1 MNKVTSYLKN
11 LGKSISYATVD
22 VASKKLIPEVR
33 DFTDTNQEIF
43 KAVYATVG
51 HSKKSMNY
59 GKKLATDSQIYKDIN
74 KGIKNALDDI
84 KTGNFYNKARED
96 AAFDAVAE
104 SMFGGFDDI
113 DMDFNFN
120 DDFDD
125 GSLDNF
131 QDNTPKEVSVTKGDM
146 IVADSVS
153 KSTNLSAQLISKTVA
168 NTSNTL
174 VKTQLATT
182 NMMMAQN
189 VELMAGLRTSIVGMH
204 ESINSIL
211 RFAQNEITTQINN
224 ESKYFETT
232 TSIMQ
237 ENNAILKEML
247 EMQRNMYKA
256 QDQSKSDDI
265 FGKVFSGGTLD
276 IKEYFKAIGKNIKN
290 LDKTGIGSM
299 LTTDMGSGTMLSQM
313 MSNPLGFVM
322 TSIVEKFIPMN
333 VAKSIATFSKTLGN
347 VFPAMIAKLNDWKN
361 NKGGIFGLLG
371 DIFGLEIDTKR
382 KIDTG
387 NYKKDAVPFDGI
399 TRKAIVDVIPEH
411 LSRIEAIL
419 SGGKSQR
426 VYDYHTGKWIS
437 AKDIE
442 KKQKEEYDYLL
453 RDSLSDLSSELREFM
468 DTMKYDSKKK
478 ESVNEDLIKMMKYV
492 FEQKSGAFNPNE
504 IKKNIK
510 NYKFN
515 NTDDMSAIL
524 DMISK
529 MPTYKIASVSKN
541 AIENQKRYAD
551 FLKNAESQGDSI
563 YRKLH
568 DGSYDDYDIEA
579 IVNLFA
585 GGGKQNK
592 SSKSSSKSN
601 YKYNK
606 NSNDLFEKASR
617 NARDKASKE
626 MEDDFSGFG
635 TAYKKNSK
643 WQKAMDQIPGDSFI
657 EKFKNAN
664 DMQSRFVL
672 IMGSLN
678 DIAQK
683 PAAMLTGLIGK
694 ADQAIYNLL
703 FKAETDEVGA
713 NGKRIKGLV
722 DAMTEKMTKKWE
734 EMIQTLNDKVIE
746 PLAKKYGLD
755 EKLDKFKTRAKE
767 GLLGKVQKDEE
778 GRVIKNEYGFAK
790 RSKGL
795 LTPTMYALQKDFRGI
810 TGYTKDSIIDVLSPL
825 INDPTI
831 ADFRSSMMDK
841 RYQKT
846 TKKEIEKLQDIINN
860 LTPEEKAKLGNDRI
874 KLLKKLGIKGLARGG
889 KVTKAG
895 LIAVSE
901 GEEVT
906 VKNKDSRKIRQ
917 NQIGESNRTLAAI
930 YDALLN
936 PNADMSQ
943 HQAQFG
949 IPGFAEGGTAEGKN
963 PIDELDDIL
972 KGLDDGTKKYY
983 KNQDNISRNRRSGGP
998 ISMIVDYIK
1007 KVFNLNQDPKKE
1019 KSELNKTMTDILS
1032 QMEGKGPDIAS
1043 KAVIGGGIGLLFGA
1057 PLIGAGIG
1065 AAISLT
1071 KNSNT
1076 VQKLLFGEVD
1086 EETGEVKEGLI
1097 SKKIQDTF
1105 KEHTKD
1111 LGKYA
1116 VTGAASSLLLP
1127 FGPLTGAAIGAGIG
1141 LLKNSSTM
1149 NKLIFGEEIINSD
1162 GSKSRDNNG
1171 LLTPDRIKKIKDYFP
1186 RASVGAIAGLA
1197 LGPFGLLGNA
1207 AIGAGVGMLTGT
1219 EDFKDLIFGE
1229 KDSSGDRFGGIKGAL
1244 NEHFVQPLRDFGTNF
1259 KDDFFGFIKESM
1271 IDPLNRAITPIA
1283 SEISFQTR
1291 RVVFGIPKM
1300 FAKLGKDYIATPLMD
1315 LLGDRVADPLAR
1327 LTRGFFGG
1335 IFNRAKGLI
1344 SLPFRAIG
1352 GIGDHL
1358 RKKQIRQGRDEAG
1371 NAKSR
1376 LQFAKTRKMGQYDYR
1391 KFDETL
1397 AENSDN
1403 QDFLEEVTAR
1413 TGMLAY
1419 GAEHFEK
1426 EVKNAGKELS
1436 KVLSKYYKLG
1446 WFSKD
1451 KAGYNRIKR
1460 YIKDNDIESAIQELS
1475 NIQKSRP
1482 TGGKLDDKEAESA
1495 INQFTAANEKY
1506 QIAKQARDKFGN
1518 INKEDNEAWMEQQFG
1533 KNWRKMDAKRL
1544 FKYSSRELSDLTKQ
1558 TQLSKADL
1566 FKDPT
1571 KLVTRGDELINNT
1584 LGEIKD
1590 ILDKI
1595 QRGEWMDSKSSKE
1608 YQEGIKIGTEKA
1620 TNLRNAKKIKIK
1632 ENLTDKNISVDD
1644 DTVNKLYT
1652 NEDIFNLV
1660 MFAAGKGFVY
1670 DIDTIKNLCEMDLDK
1685 DDIQILKSMPHLGK
1699 LPKEVLD
1706 KYLSNFRN
1714 DHGTFFKNGFFG
1726 TKKFKMKNL
1735 KLINDALEKGVNI
1748 ESIDDARMIT
1758 SGGLHANKYDHQNR
1772 NNYFQEL
1779 NRLGLVGKVI
1789 EINGEMQKLTKK
1801 MILKD
1806 LTYDQLDQI
1815 ISKEGGNTPFKEKT
1829 SVRSG
1834 IYNNTGGLRKVTGT
1848 IGKGLGLGAAGL
1860 LASPILLP
1868 LGAIGALGAG
1878 AIGIGK
1884 GVNFLG
1890 KNIRDIKEFGIKDYF
1905 RDKALKRNTSDLYNG
1920 ESLSSNDENVQFR
1933 STDYGIKKYVKVQGE
1948 WQLDVAD
1955 SETKETLNAEKEAKE
1970 QKHTFLSSITS
1981 MKDGILGIFNRNKE
1995 KDEEEEKEP
2004 WYKKLFNFDLG
2015 DSKLGKGLKFGGI
2028 LLGGMTA
2035 IGAIKN
2041 LWDNRTPGGLVDRIG
2056 TSVGNFVGDK
2066 VNIVKNWFASEGEFE
2081 GKGFKEFLSNLI
2093 TGAISN
2099 IGGALEWA
2107 IGDLL
2112 PLAAK
2117 SAMEA
2122 LPSILKGLFDGL
2134 ASALGNVFDMVMNRK
2149 DEADLSKSKNKTV
2162 IKLSETDKKNG
2173 SSSNYSIFSKGS
2185 SPSNLYT
2192 SFKTDIMNGGT
2203 YSSNN
2208 SSSSN
2213 TSTTDSHTTNKS
2225 SNTNDS
2231 SKTNASSTSTKD
2243 SNTNNK
2249 SSSNNKA
2256 NEALN
2261 KYSPT
2266 KTRYDNTSNIS
2277 EALYYKDKNGKFVE
2291 ITDSNYSNINPEDY
2305 PTIYMKTKDNRMLS
2319 ATYDTAEDGYVLDP
2333 GQEGYEES
2341 DVVTFGDMI
2350 TRKLKKSFLFGNTM
2364 LSNVDSMIYK
2374 GSGKLIKNTIGKI
2387 PLPGAKIAANVVG
2400 GGLNLVGNVSSLGAN
2415 TAAKLGKNFTSTLLK
2430 SGSKAAKNVLKQNTK
2445 DVLQPISDK
2454 IKERRKSKNV
2464 AKDVVSNATKGK
2476 DVAEEVASKTAKEAS
2491 ENTAKKTATET
2502 TKDALGKNKNGVIKK
2517 ILSGKFTMDDFLD
2530 IVAQLIDWIM
2540 ANVGKI
2546 KNAFSKAK
2554 SSSIKGLGSK
2564 FVKMF
2569 KNKFTKVSIK
2579 TLMSSASKKLVA
2591 WISTVGA
2598 ALAIDAGYSFVRGMN
2613 QADGI
2618 IGIRNT
2624 DTGQKAIAG
2633 LANTI
2638 SSTLTFG
2645 IVPYGDIASW
2655 LLELFGYDMEKI
2667 EASRAEAELARQQW
2681 NTENDQNLS
2690 LEEFLN
2696 KDTAF
2701 SRYFDPLTG
2710 SVNSLF
2716 GGAVEGVIDIG
2727 GGIVGGLKDT
2737 TVGIGS
2743 GIGKLFK
2750 GDIIGAGK
2758 DVLGGLGSGLKSV
2771 GGGLINA
2778 GKSVIGGV
2786 VDAGK
2791 GLITAGKNAAS
2802 DFISW
2807 LNPFDNDKKEEK
2819 KASKNK
2825 EVDKYKSASDSGTF
2839 KGLQTSISSV
2849 KDSINNSVKTA
2860 SNFASAGMTTNTAT
2874 AGTLSVAEQQAN
2886 QFDILSQNLDSA
2898 YTITDMQLGKIY
2910 GFTDSSGNFI
2920 PLSQGI
2926 EQFKNK
2932 QAKGEVTFADV
2943 LSTASSSMLQL
2954 QNSMSTT
2961 STTQTRKSS
2970 GLFGSIAN
2978 TIGSVFSSFAGSGS
2992 GKDKGFISQVDPQ
3005 YRNIKFNKSGDSELQ
3020 TLGDSGCAPATA
3032 ANVLNFYAGRGRDEM
3047 TSAADAALR
3056 YKENNGGVTPD
3067 YFENYLGSKG
3077 IGTYSTFNKNEML
3090 SGINSGQPTILL
3102 GADPTNKSNT
3112 PYGSR
3117 SSHYVLATGTDGKGN
3132 AIVQDPE
3139 SRKPNALYPI
3149 KDLLNQSQ
3157 LGMITGRGS
3166 GKVNVS
3172 RLKSKLGKLGFGKGT
3187 ENQDLASWSELT
3199 DEQIDAFIK
3208 KKRKDSP
3215 FTGAAINKAAKA
3227 SGLDPRYILAHAA
3240 VESAWG
3246 TSNYGAKHHNY
3257 FGIGAFDSNPDNAIN
3272 YGNSGMEAGLVN
3284 GAVWIRENYYDKGQT
3299 TIYKMRYNG
3308 GKHEYCTSNTW
3319 VNSIANIMD
3328 QMPKNTN
3335 AVMHTPDGNIQI
3347 GDGSESSAN
3356 TLASMFAALPTA
3368 YFGEGLM
3375 SLFGLSSSS
3384 STSTG
3389 SSNNVNVGPGVEG
3402 AAKQMEVWAN
3412 DPNVG
3417 YDQKYRW
3424 GEKGDYDCSGA
3435 VITAYEKAGIP
3446 VKSKGG
3452 ASYTGNMLNAF
3463 KKTGFTDITSQ
3474 VNLQT
3479 GDGLVRGDV
3488 LLNPGRHT
3496 AMYIGNGQEAEASI
3510 NEHGT
3515 TTGGQPGDQT
3525 EKEFLVRSYRN
3536 YPWNNVLR
3544 YSGSGSGKNKNVR
3557 FLSGRGTGNIANS
3570 TLLNNNYS
3578 RNNISLQQSR
3588 GINIRT
3594 SSLPSLSRSTVT
3606 TTGTNGYSNYGTSS
3620 SVSSTDKLLSIIIEV
3635 LQVIANNSEKL
3646 SEIVSLLSKALD
3658 LNLTDND
3665 ISGLSSNN
3673 AQIKNK
3679 IANALKVQGSANGLG
3694 DSIMN
3699 ASTES
3704 LATAMYSIARA

>member
-113 DMDFNFN
+113 DMDFNFD

-125 GSLDNF
+125 GSLDSF
-131 QDNTPKEVSVTKGDM
+131 QDSIPKEVSVTKGDM

-189 VELMAGLRTSIVGMH
+189 VELMAGLRTSIAGMH

-247 EMQRNMYKA
+247 EMQRNMYKV

-347 VFPAMIAKLNDWKN
+347 IFPAMIAKLNDWKN

-382 KIDTG
+382 KLDTG

-504 IKKNIK
+504 IKNNIK

-643 WQKAMDQIPGDSFI
+643 WQKAMEQIPGDSFI
-657 EKFKNAN
+657 EKFKNTN
-664 DMQSRFVL
+664 DMQSRVAL
-672 IMGSLN
+672 IMGSLY

-734 EMIQTLNDKVIE
+734 EMTQILNDKIIE
-746 PLAKKYGLD
+746 PLAKKYDLED
-755 EKLDKFKTRAKE
+755 KLNNFKTRAKE
-767 GLLGKVQKDEE
+767 GLLGKVQKDEND
-778 GRVIKNEYGFAK
+778 RVIKNEYGFAK
-790 RSKGL
+790 RSNGL

-1086 EETGEVKEGLI
+1086 EETGEVKKGLI

-1197 LGPFGLLGNA
+1197 LGPFGILGNA
-1207 AIGAGVGMLTGT
+1207 AIGAGIGMLTGT

-1229 KDSSGDRFGGIKGAL
+1229 KDSSDDRFGGIKGAL
-1244 NEHFVQPLRDFGTNF
+1244 DEHFVQPLKDFGTNF
-1259 KDDFFGFIKESM
+1259 KDDFFGFVKESM

-1315 LLGDRVADPLAR
+1315 LLGDRVVDPLAR

-1376 LQFAKTRKMGQYDYR
+1376 IQFAKTRKMGQYDYR

-1451 KAGYNRIKR
+1451 RAGYNRIKR

-1758 SGGLHANKYDHQNR
+1758 SGGLHADKYDHQNR

-1801 MILKD
+1801 LILKD

-1834 IYNNTGGLRKVTGT
+1834 IYNNTRGLRKVTSN

-1878 AIGIGK
+1878 AVGIGK

-2056 TSVGNFVGDK
+2056 SAVGDFVGPYVTK
-2066 VNIVKNWFASEGEFE
+2066 VQDWFTSSGEYE
-2081 GKGFKEFLSNLI
+2081 GKGLPAFMEEHVYPNLF
-2093 TGAISN
+2093 TGFNVIFQKV
-2099 IGGALEWA
+2099 
-2107 IGDLL
+2107 L
-2112 PLAAK
+2112 PA
-2117 SAMEA
+2117 
-2122 LPSILKGLFDGL
+2122 
-2134 ASALGNVFDMVMNRK
+2134 
-2149 DEADLSKSKNKTV
+2149 
-2162 IKLSETDKKNG
+2162 
-2173 SSSNYSIFSKGS
+2173 
-2185 SPSNLYT
+2185 
-2192 SFKTDIMNGGT
+2192 
-2203 YSSNN
+2203 
-2208 SSSSN
+2208 
-2213 TSTTDSHTTNKS
+2213 
-2225 SNTNDS
+2225 
-2231 SKTNASSTSTKD
+2231 
-2243 SNTNNK
+2243 
-2249 SSSNNKA
+2249 
-2256 NEALN
+2256 
-2261 KYSPT
+2261 
-2266 KTRYDNTSNIS
+2266 
-2277 EALYYKDKNGKFVE
+2277 
-2291 ITDSNYSNINPEDY
+2291 
-2305 PTIYMKTKDNRMLS
+2305 
-2319 ATYDTAEDGYVLDP
+2319 
-2333 GQEGYEES
+2333 
-2341 DVVTFGDMI
+2341 
-2350 TRKLKKSFLFGNTM
+2350 
-2364 LSNVDSMIYK
+2364 
-2374 GSGKLIKNTIGKI
+2374 
-2387 PLPGAKIAANVVG
+2387 
-2400 GGLNLVGNVSSLGAN
+2400 
-2415 TAAKLGKNFTSTLLK
+2415 LLK
-2430 SGSKAAKNVLKQNTK
+2430 SFIISLPTIIKA
-2445 DVLQPISDK
+2445 
-2454 IKERRKSKNV
+2454 
-2464 AKDVVSNATKGK
+2464 
-2476 DVAEEVASKTAKEAS
+2476 
-2491 ENTAKKTATET
+2491 
-2502 TKDALGKNKNGVIKK
+2502 
-2517 ILSGKFTMDDFLD
+2517 
-2530 IVAQLIDWIM
+2530 
-2540 ANVGKI
+2540 
-2546 KNAFSKAK
+2546 
-2554 SSSIKGLGSK
+2554 
-2564 FVKMF
+2564 
-2569 KNKFTKVSIK
+2569 
-2579 TLMSSASKKLVA
+2579 
-2591 WISTVGA
+2591 
-2598 ALAIDAGYSFVRGMN
+2598 
-2613 QADGI
+2613 GI
-2618 IGIRNT
+2618 
-2624 DTGQKAIAG
+2624 
-2633 LANTI
+2633 
-2638 SSTLTFG
+2638 
-2645 IVPYGDIASW
+2645 
-2655 LLELFGYDMEKI
+2655 
-2667 EASRAEAELARQQW
+2667 
-2681 NTENDQNLS
+2681 
-2690 LEEFLN
+2690 
-2696 KDTAF
+2696 
-2701 SRYFDPLTG
+2701 
-2710 SVNSLF
+2710 
-2716 GGAVEGVIDIG
+2716 
-2727 GGIVGGLKDT
+2727 
-2737 TVGIGS
+2737 S
-2743 GIGKLFK
+2743 GIGKLITDALGWGRDDSHDNDNKINSDSIKIGDQSASSLTNSATSGSGSGSASWISKIMSDAETVANDMIGTANAANSGTTYKSSTLIGTNTKTSTETTTGSTSNSNVPSMNVPSNNTGNTSNTSNNVANEVLLNKSQQQTSTNSNSGQMTQDQQAMLSEPMTFGDGLQMYKKDSKGNLVPMTGQDYFDAQGQIQEFYTETGIKYTYDPETGRYVSEKGDTYTDIDDGFISRMGSVFGRSLATGKTMGIMRLGKGLSSKFGNTILGKVVKGGLNIMDTAISHIPFIKTPYKMGKAGFK
-2750 GDIIGAGK
+2750 GLSSITSGISKMGVSGNTYIDYTAKALKEGYKPSEIMKDIGSDIVGNVKNSKLGQTASSIKNSKATKVITNVAKNAKDTVLNSNTGK
-2758 DVLGGLGSGLKSV
+2758 KITELTSKASKASKSTINFITDWLKDGLNYILNNNTIFSKIKEGLKKSGKKSSEKAAKKVVKEMIEKLISKFSQNIV
-2771 GGGLINA
+2771 GKLTKNVITKLTAAIGSAGIITAVFSIVDFTVGYDQAESILGIEEVSFVQRLLAGLINIITNELFFGLVDAKTIVDWCVDIIFPFFDIDIEGFKKQRAEAEANTKKYNQKEGTNISTEERLKQDKWTWKVTKAWDGATKAVGGAVSSAGDWAAEHLDPFGWFDSKNEKKKKKEAAKFKSAKSTMNAAPGIISESFSAIKDA
-2778 GKSVIGGV
+2778 GKS
-2786 VDAGK
+2786 
-2791 GLITAGKNAAS
+2791 
-2802 DFISW
+2802 ISE
-2807 LNPFDNDKKEEK
+2807 NVMKQTGSND
-2819 KASKNK
+2819 S
-2825 EVDKYKSASDSGTF
+2825 
-2839 KGLQTSISSV
+2839 
-2849 KDSINNSVKTA
+2849 
-2860 SNFASAGMTTNTAT
+2860 TTTENTAL
-2874 AGTLSVAEQQAN
+2874 AGTMNIAEQQLN
-2886 QFDILSQNLDSA
+2886 QFDVLSQNLDSA
-2898 YTITDMQLGKIY
+2898 YTITDLQLGKIY
-2910 GFTDSSGNFI
+2910 GFTDSQGNPI
-2920 PLSQGI
+2920 SLSQGI
-2926 EQFKNK
+2926 ENYNSKST
-2932 QAKGEVTFADV
+2932 KGLTTFADV
-2943 LSTASSSMLQL
+2943 LNTISG
-2954 QNSMSTT
+2954 SMSNMVTT
-2961 STTQTRKSS
+2961 LGTTTRQQTKQSS

-2978 TIGSVFSSFAGSGS
+2978 TIGSVFSSFTGSGS

-3172 RLKSKLGKLGFGKGT
+3172 RLRSKLGKLGFGKGT

-3389 SSNNVNVGPGVEG
+3389 SSSNVNVGPGVEG

-3452 ASYTGNMLNAF
+3452 ASYTGNMLGAF
-3463 KKTGFTDITSQ
+3463 KKTGFTDITNR

-3479 GDGLVRGDV
+3479 GDGLIRGDV

-3606 TTGTNGYSNYGTSS
+3606 TTGTNGYSNYDTSS

>member
-113 DMDFNFN
+113 DMDFNFD

-131 QDNTPKEVSVTKGDM
+131 QDSIPKEVSVTKGDM

-189 VELMAGLRTSIVGMH
+189 VELMAGLRTSIAGMH

-256 QDQSKSDDI
+256 QDQNKSDDI

-276 IKEYFKAIGKNIKN
+276 VKEYFKAIGKNIKN

-347 VFPAMIAKLNDWKN
+347 IFPAMIAKLNDWKN

-453 RDSLSDLSSELREFM
+453 RDSLNDLSSELREFM

-551 FLKNAESQGDSI
+551 FLKDAELQGDSI

-585 GGGKQNK
+585 GGRKQNK

-643 WQKAMDQIPGDSFI
+643 WQKAMEQIPGDSFI
-657 EKFKNAN
+657 EKFKNTN
-664 DMQSRFVL
+664 DMQSRVAL
-672 IMGSLN
+672 IMGSLY

-734 EMIQTLNDKVIE
+734 EMTQILNDKIIE
-746 PLAKKYGLD
+746 PLAKKYDLED
-755 EKLDKFKTRAKE
+755 KLNNFKTRAKE
-767 GLLGKVQKDEE
+767 GLLGKVQKDEND
-778 GRVIKNEYGFAK
+778 RVIKNEYGFAK
-790 RSKGL
+790 RSNGL

-1086 EETGEVKEGLI
+1086 EETGEVKKGLI

-1207 AIGAGVGMLTGT
+1207 AIGAGIGMLTGT

-1244 NEHFVQPLRDFGTNF
+1244 NEHFVQPLEDFGTNF
-1259 KDDFFGFIKESM
+1259 KDDFFGFVKESM

-1315 LLGDRVADPLAR
+1315 LLGDRVVDPLAR

-1482 TGGKLDDKEAESA
+1482 TGGKLDDKESESA

-1758 SGGLHANKYDHQNR
+1758 SGGLHADKYDHQNR

-1789 EINGEMQKLTKK
+1789 EINGEMQKLTKE
-1801 MILKD
+1801 MILSNKG
-1806 LTYDQLDQI
+1806 LSYDQLDQI

-1829 SVRSG
+1829 SIKSA
-1834 IYNNTGGLRKVTGT
+1834 IYNNTGSLRKVTGT

-1878 AIGIGK
+1878 AVGIGK

-1890 KNIRDIKEFGIKDYF
+1890 KNIGDIKNLGIKGF
-1905 RDKALKRNTSDLYNG
+1905 INDKIIKHKSDDIYNSETLGASDNGKYRYESGEYGTKR
-1920 ESLSSNDENVQFR
+1920 
-1933 STDYGIKKYVKVQGE
+1933 YVKIKGE
-1948 WQLDVAD
+1948 WQLDTSD
-1955 SETKETLNAEKEAKE
+1955 SETQETLKREEESQKEKKS
-1970 QKHTFLSSITS
+1970 FFSSINS
-1981 MKDGILGIFNRNKE
+1981 MKDGILGLFNRNKE

-2056 TSVGNFVGDK
+2056 SAVGDFVGPYVTK
-2066 VNIVKNWFASEGEFE
+2066 VQDWFTSSGEYE
-2081 GKGFKEFLSNLI
+2081 GKGLPAFMEEHVYPNLFTGFNVIFQKVLPALLKSFIISLPTIIKAGISGIGKLI
-2093 TGAISN
+2093 TDALGWGRDDSHDNDNKIDSN
-2099 IGGALEWA
+2099 SIK
-2107 IGDLL
+2107 IGDQ
-2112 PLAAK
+2112 
-2117 SAMEA
+2117 SA
-2122 LPSILKGLFDGL
+2122 SSL
-2134 ASALGNVFDMVMNRK
+2134 ASSATSGGSGTSTWISKIMSDAETVANDMIGTANAVNTGTIYKSSTLIGTNTKTNIETTTGSTSNSNVPSMN
-2149 DEADLSKSKNKTV
+2149 V
-2162 IKLSETDKKNG
+2162 P
-2173 SSSNYSIFSKGS
+2173 F
-2185 SPSNLYT
+2185 
-2192 SFKTDIMNGGT
+2192 
-2203 YSSNN
+2203 NN
-2208 SSSSN
+2208 TGN
-2213 TSTTDSHTTNKS
+2213 TSTTSNNAANEVLLNKS
-2225 SNTNDS
+2225 QQQ
-2231 SKTNASSTSTKD
+2231 TSTN
-2243 SNTNNK
+2243 SNSRQMTQDQQ
-2249 SSSNNKA
+2249 A
-2256 NEALN
+2256 
-2261 KYSPT
+2261 
-2266 KTRYDNTSNIS
+2266 
-2277 EALYYKDKNGKFVE
+2277 
-2291 ITDSNYSNINPEDY
+2291 
-2305 PTIYMKTKDNRMLS
+2305 MLS
-2319 ATYDTAEDGYVLDP
+2319 EP
-2333 GQEGYEES
+2333 M
-2341 DVVTFGDMI
+2341 TFGDGLQMY
-2350 TRKLKKSFLFGNTM
+2350 KKDSKGNLVPMTGQDYIDAQGQIQEFYTETGVKYTYDPETGRYLSEKGDTYTDIDDGFISRMSSVFGRSLATGKTMGIMRLGKGLSSKFGNTM
-2364 LSNVDSMIYK
+2364 L
-2374 GSGKLIKNTIGKI
+2374 GK
-2387 PLPGAKIAANVVG
+2387 VVK
-2400 GGLNLVGNVSSLGAN
+2400 GGLNIMDTAISHIPFIKTPYKMGKAGFKGLSSITSGISKMGVSGNTYIDYATKALKEGYKPSEIMKDIGSDIVGNVKNS
-2415 TAAKLGKNFTSTLLK
+2415 KLGQTASNIKNSKATKVITNVAKNAKDTVLNSNTGKKITELTSKASKASKSTINLITDWIKDGLNYILNNNTIFSKIKEGLKK
-2430 SGSKAAKNVLKQNTK
+2430 SGKESSEKAAKKVVKEMIEKLMSKFSQNIVGKLT
-2445 DVLQPISDK
+2445 
-2454 IKERRKSKNV
+2454 KNV
-2464 AKDVVSNATKGK
+2464 ITKLTAAIGSAGIITAVFSIV
-2476 DVAEEVASKTAKEAS
+2476 DFTVGYDQAESILGIEEV
-2491 ENTAKKTATET
+2491 
-2502 TKDALGKNKNGVIKK
+2502 
-2517 ILSGKFTMDDFLD
+2517 
-2530 IVAQLIDWIM
+2530 
-2540 ANVGKI
+2540 
-2546 KNAFSKAK
+2546 
-2554 SSSIKGLGSK
+2554 
-2564 FVKMF
+2564 
-2569 KNKFTKVSIK
+2569 
-2579 TLMSSASKKLVA
+2579 
-2591 WISTVGA
+2591 
-2598 ALAIDAGYSFVRGMN
+2598 SFVQRLL
-2613 QADGI
+2613 
-2618 IGIRNT
+2618 
-2624 DTGQKAIAG
+2624 AG
-2633 LANTI
+2633 LINIITN
-2638 SSTLTFG
+2638 
-2645 IVPYGDIASW
+2645 
-2655 LLELFGYDMEKI
+2655 ELFFGLVDAKTIVDWCVDIIFPFFDIDI
-2667 EASRAEAELARQQW
+2667 EGFKKQRAEAEE
-2681 NTENDQNLS
+2681 NTKKYNQKEGTNIS
-2690 LEEFLN
+2690 TEERL
-2696 KDTAF
+2696 KQDKWTWKVTQAW
-2701 SRYFDPLTG
+2701 DGATKA
-2710 SVNSLF
+2710 V
-2716 GGAVEGVIDIG
+2716 GGAVSSAGDWAAEHLDPFGWFDSKNEKKKKKEAAKFKSAKSTMNAAP
-2727 GGIVGGLKDT
+2727 GIISKSFSAIKD
-2737 TVGIGS
+2737 
-2743 GIGKLFK
+2743 
-2750 GDIIGAGK
+2750 
-2758 DVLGGLGSGLKSV
+2758 
-2771 GGGLINA
+2771 A
-2778 GKSVIGGV
+2778 GKS
-2786 VDAGK
+2786 
-2791 GLITAGKNAAS
+2791 
-2802 DFISW
+2802 ISE
-2807 LNPFDNDKKEEK
+2807 NVKK
-2819 KASKNK
+2819 
-2825 EVDKYKSASDSGTF
+2825 
-2839 KGLQTSISSV
+2839 QTG
-2849 KDSINNSVKTA
+2849 
-2860 SNFASAGMTTNTAT
+2860 SNGSTTTENTAL
-2874 AGTLSVAEQQAN
+2874 AGTMTIAEQQLN
-2886 QFDILSQNLDSA
+2886 QFDVLSQNLDSA
-2898 YTITDMQLGKIY
+2898 YTITDLQLGKIY
-2910 GFTDSSGNFI
+2910 GFTDSQGNPI
-2920 PLSQGI
+2920 SLSQGI
-2926 EQFKNK
+2926 ENYNSKST
-2932 QAKGEVTFADV
+2932 KGLTTFGDV
-2943 LSTASSSMLQL
+2943 LNTISG
-2954 QNSMSTT
+2954 SMSNMVTT
-2961 STTQTRKSS
+2961 LGTTTRQQTKQSS

-2978 TIGSVFSSFAGSGS
+2978 TIGSVFSSFTGSGS
-2992 GKDKGFISQVDPQ
+2992 GKDKGFISQIDPQ

-3172 RLKSKLGKLGFGKGT
+3172 RLRSKLGKLGFGKGT

-3389 SSNNVNVGPGVEG
+3389 SSSNVNVGPGVEG

-3452 ASYTGNMLNAF
+3452 ASYTGNMLGAF
-3463 KKTGFTDITSQ
+3463 KKTGFTDITNQ

-3479 GDGLVRGDV
+3479 GDGLIRGDV

-3525 EKEFLVRSYRN
+3525 EKEFLIRSYRN

>member
-11 LGKSISYATVD
+11 VGKSISYATVD
-22 VASKKLIPEVR
+22 IASKKLIPEVR

-113 DMDFNFN
+113 DTDFNFD

-131 QDNTPKEVSVTKGDM
+131 QDSIPKEVSVTKGDM
-146 IVADSVS
+146 IVADSIS

-174 VKTQLATT
+174 VKTQLAAT

-189 VELMAGLRTSIVGMH
+189 VELMAGLRTSIAGMH

-256 QDQSKSDDI
+256 QDQNKSDDI

-276 IKEYFKAIGKNIKN
+276 VKEYFKAIGKNIKN

-382 KIDTG
+382 KLDTG
-387 NYKKDAVPFDGI
+387 KYKKDAVPFDGI

-551 FLKNAESQGDSI
+551 FLRDAELQGDSI

-568 DGSYDDYDIEA
+568 DGSYDDYDIES
-579 IVNLFA
+579 IINLFT
-585 GGGKQNK
+585 GSGKNNRK
-592 SSKSSSKSN
+592 GSKSSSKSN

-664 DMQSRFVL
+664 DMQSRFAL

-703 FKAETDEVGA
+703 FKAETNEVGA
-713 NGKRIKGLV
+713 DGKRIKGLV

-734 EMIQTLNDKVIE
+734 EMTQTLNDKVIE

-767 GLLGKVQKDEE
+767 GLLGKVQKDEN

-790 RSKGL
+790 RSNGL
-795 LTPTMYALQKDFRGI
+795 LTPTMYALQKDFRGV
-810 TGYTKDSIIDVLSPL
+810 TGYTKNSIIDVLSPL
-825 INDPTI
+825 INDPTV
-831 ADFRSSMMDK
+831 ADFRASMMDK

-846 TKKEIEKLQDIINN
+846 SEKDIKKLQSIVDS
-860 LTPEEKAKLGNDRI
+860 LSPEQKAELGNDRI
-874 KLLKKLGIKGLARGG
+874 KLLKKLGITGLARGG

-930 YDALLN
+930 YDVLLN
-936 PNADMSQ
+936 PNADMSK
-943 HQAQFG
+943 HEAQFG
-949 IPGFAEGGTAEGKN
+949 IPGFAEGGKAEGATSFE
-963 PIDELDDIL
+963 ELDSIL

-983 KNQDNISRNRRSGGP
+983 KSQDNISRNRRSNGP
-998 ISMIVDYIK
+998 IAMIVDYLK
-1007 KVFNLNQDPKKE
+1007 KTFNLDQDPKKE
-1019 KSELNKTMTDILS
+1019 KSEINKMMTDILS
-1032 QMEGKGPDIAS
+1032 QMEGKGTDMAS
-1043 KAVIGGGIGLLFGA
+1043 KAIIGGGLGLLFGA
-1057 PLIGAGIG
+1057 PLIGAGLG

-1076 VQKLLFGEVD
+1076 VQKLLFGKVD
-1086 EETGEVKEGLI
+1086 EKTGEVKEGLI
-1097 SKKIQDTF
+1097 SKKMQDTF
-1105 KEHTKD
+1105 KDHTKD

-1116 VTGAASSLLLP
+1116 VTGAVGSLFLP
-1127 FGPLTGAAIGAGIG
+1127 FGPLAGAAIGAGIG

-1171 LLTPDRIKKIKDYFP
+1171 LLTPDRLKKIKDYFP

-1244 NEHFVQPLRDFGTNF
+1244 DEHFVQPLKDFGTNF
-1259 KDDFFGFIKESM
+1259 KDDFFGFVKESM

-1315 LLGDRVADPLAR
+1315 LLGDRVVDPLAR

-1376 LQFAKTRKMGQYDYR
+1376 IQFAKTRKMGQYDYR

-1758 SGGLHANKYDHQNR
+1758 SGGLHADKYDHQNR

-1789 EINGEMQKLTKK
+1789 EINGEMQKLTKE

-1829 SVRSG
+1829 SIKSA
-1834 IYNNTGGLRKVTGT
+1834 IYNNTGSLRKVTGT

-1878 AIGIGK
+1878 AVGLGK

-1890 KNIRDIKEFGIKDYF
+1890 KNIGDIKNLGIKGF
-1905 RDKALKRNTSDLYNG
+1905 INDKIIKHKSDDIYNSETLGASDNGKYRYESGEYGTKR
-1920 ESLSSNDENVQFR
+1920 
-1933 STDYGIKKYVKVQGE
+1933 YVKIKGE
-1948 WQLDVAD
+1948 WQLDTSD
-1955 SETKETLNAEKEAKE
+1955 SETQETLKREEESQKEKKS
-1970 QKHTFLSSITS
+1970 FFSSINS
-1981 MKDGILGIFNRNKE
+1981 MKDGILGLFNRNKE

-2056 TSVGNFVGDK
+2056 SAVGDFVGPYVTK
-2066 VNIVKNWFASEGEFE
+2066 VQDWFTSSGEYE
-2081 GKGFKEFLSNLI
+2081 GKGLPAFMEEHVYPNLFTGFNVIFQKVLPALLKSFIISLPTIIKAGISGIGKLI
-2093 TGAISN
+2093 TDALGWGRDDSHDNDNKINSN
-2099 IGGALEWA
+2099 SIK
-2107 IGDLL
+2107 IGDQ
-2112 PLAAK
+2112 
-2117 SAMEA
+2117 SA
-2122 LPSILKGLFDGL
+2122 SSL
-2134 ASALGNVFDMVMNRK
+2134 ASSATSG
-2149 DEADLSKSKNKTV
+2149 
-2162 IKLSETDKKNG
+2162 G
-2173 SSSNYSIFSKGS
+2173 S
-2185 SPSNLYT
+2185 
-2192 SFKTDIMNGGT
+2192 GGT
-2203 YSSNN
+2203 STWISKIMSDAETVANDMIGTANAVNTGTTYKSSTLIGTNTKTNN
-2208 SSSSN
+2208 ETVTGSTSN
-2213 TSTTDSHTTNKS
+2213 TSTTSNNAANEVLLNKS
-2225 SNTNDS
+2225 QQQ
-2231 SKTNASSTSTKD
+2231 TSTN
-2243 SNTNNK
+2243 SNSGQMTQDQQ
-2249 SSSNNKA
+2249 A
-2256 NEALN
+2256 
-2261 KYSPT
+2261 
-2266 KTRYDNTSNIS
+2266 
-2277 EALYYKDKNGKFVE
+2277 
-2291 ITDSNYSNINPEDY
+2291 
-2305 PTIYMKTKDNRMLS
+2305 MLS
-2319 ATYDTAEDGYVLDP
+2319 EP
-2333 GQEGYEES
+2333 M
-2341 DVVTFGDMI
+2341 TFGDGLQMY
-2350 TRKLKKSFLFGNTM
+2350 KKDSKGNLVPMTGQDYFDAQGQIQEFYTETGVKYTYDPETGRYLSEKGDTYTDIDDGFISRMSSVFGRSLATGKTMGIMRLGKGLSSKFGNTM
-2364 LSNVDSMIYK
+2364 L
-2374 GSGKLIKNTIGKI
+2374 GK
-2387 PLPGAKIAANVVG
+2387 VVK
-2400 GGLNLVGNVSSLGAN
+2400 GGLNIMDTTISHIPFIKTPYKIGKAGFKGLSSITSGISKMGVTGNTYIDYATKALKEGYKPSEIMKDIGSDIVGNVKNS
-2415 TAAKLGKNFTSTLLK
+2415 KLGQTASSIKNSKATKVITNVAKNAKDTVLNSNTGKKITELTSKASKASKSTINLITDWVKDGLNYILNNNTIFSKIKEGLKK
-2430 SGSKAAKNVLKQNTK
+2430 SGKKSSEKAAKKVVKEMIEKLISKFSQNIVGKLT
-2445 DVLQPISDK
+2445 
-2454 IKERRKSKNV
+2454 KNV
-2464 AKDVVSNATKGK
+2464 ITKLTAAIGSAGIITAVFSIV
-2476 DVAEEVASKTAKEAS
+2476 DFTVGYDQAESILGIEEV
-2491 ENTAKKTATET
+2491 
-2502 TKDALGKNKNGVIKK
+2502 
-2517 ILSGKFTMDDFLD
+2517 
-2530 IVAQLIDWIM
+2530 
-2540 ANVGKI
+2540 
-2546 KNAFSKAK
+2546 
-2554 SSSIKGLGSK
+2554 
-2564 FVKMF
+2564 
-2569 KNKFTKVSIK
+2569 
-2579 TLMSSASKKLVA
+2579 
-2591 WISTVGA
+2591 
-2598 ALAIDAGYSFVRGMN
+2598 SFVQRLL
-2613 QADGI
+2613 
-2618 IGIRNT
+2618 
-2624 DTGQKAIAG
+2624 AG
-2633 LANTI
+2633 LINIITN
-2638 SSTLTFG
+2638 
-2645 IVPYGDIASW
+2645 
-2655 LLELFGYDMEKI
+2655 ELFFGLVDAKTIVDWCVDIIFPFFDIDI
-2667 EASRAEAELARQQW
+2667 EGFKKQRAEAEA
-2681 NTENDQNLS
+2681 NTKKYNQKEGTNIS
-2690 LEEFLN
+2690 TEERL
-2696 KDTAF
+2696 KQDKWTWKVTKAW
-2701 SRYFDPLTG
+2701 DGATKA
-2710 SVNSLF
+2710 V
-2716 GGAVEGVIDIG
+2716 GGAVSSAGDWAAEHLDPFGWFDSKNEKKKKKEAAKFKSAKSTMNAAP
-2727 GGIVGGLKDT
+2727 GIISKSFSAIKD
-2737 TVGIGS
+2737 
-2743 GIGKLFK
+2743 
-2750 GDIIGAGK
+2750 
-2758 DVLGGLGSGLKSV
+2758 
-2771 GGGLINA
+2771 A
-2778 GKSVIGGV
+2778 GKS
-2786 VDAGK
+2786 
-2791 GLITAGKNAAS
+2791 
-2802 DFISW
+2802 ISE
-2807 LNPFDNDKKEEK
+2807 NVKK
-2819 KASKNK
+2819 
-2825 EVDKYKSASDSGTF
+2825 
-2839 KGLQTSISSV
+2839 QTGSNSS
-2849 KDSINNSVKTA
+2849 
-2860 SNFASAGMTTNTAT
+2860 TTTENTAL
-2874 AGTLSVAEQQAN
+2874 AGTMTIAEQQLN
-2886 QFDILSQNLDSA
+2886 QFDVLSQNLDSA
-2898 YTITDMQLGKIY
+2898 YTITDLQLGKIY
-2910 GFTDSSGNFI
+2910 GFTDSQGNPI
-2920 PLSQGI
+2920 SLSQGI
-2926 EQFKNK
+2926 ENYNSKST
-2932 QAKGEVTFADV
+2932 KGLTTFGDV
-2943 LSTASSSMLQL
+2943 LNTISG
-2954 QNSMSTT
+2954 SMSNMVTT
-2961 STTQTRKSS
+2961 LGTTTRQQTKQSS

-2978 TIGSVFSSFAGSGS
+2978 TIGSVFSSFTGSGS

-3005 YRNIKFNKSGDSELQ
+3005 YRNIKFNKFGDSELQ

-3172 RLKSKLGKLGFGKGT
+3172 RLRSKLGKLGFGKGT

-3335 AVMHTPDGNIQI
+3335 AVMHTPNGNIQI
-3347 GDGSESSAN
+3347 GDGSESSVN

-3389 SSNNVNVGPGVEG
+3389 SSSNVNVGPGVEG

-3463 KKTGFTDITSQ
+3463 KKTGFTDITNQ

-3479 GDGLVRGDV
+3479 GDGLIRGDV

>member
-113 DMDFNFN
+113 DMDFNFD

-131 QDNTPKEVSVTKGDM
+131 QDSIPKEVSVTKGDM

-189 VELMAGLRTSIVGMH
+189 VELMAGLRTSIAGMH

-347 VFPAMIAKLNDWKN
+347 IFPAMIAKLNDWKN

-371 DIFGLEIDTKR
+371 DIFGLDIDTKR

-551 FLKNAESQGDSI
+551 FLKDAELQGDSI

-568 DGSYDDYDIEA
+568 DRSYDDYDIEA

-643 WQKAMDQIPGDSFI
+643 WQKAMEQIPGDSFI
-657 EKFKNAN
+657 EKFKNTN
-664 DMQSRFVL
+664 DMQSRVAL
-672 IMGSLN
+672 IMGSLY

-734 EMIQTLNDKVIE
+734 EMTQILNDKIIE
-746 PLAKKYGLD
+746 PLAKKYDLED
-755 EKLDKFKTRAKE
+755 KLNNFKTRAKE
-767 GLLGKVQKDEE
+767 GLLGKVQKDEND
-778 GRVIKNEYGFAK
+778 RVIKNEYGFAK
-790 RSKGL
+790 RSNGL

-1086 EETGEVKEGLI
+1086 EETGEVKKGLI

-1116 VTGAASSLLLP
+1116 VTGAVSSLFLP
-1127 FGPLTGAAIGAGIG
+1127 FGPLAGAAIGAGIG

-1207 AIGAGVGMLTGT
+1207 AIGAGIGMLTGT

-1229 KDSSGDRFGGIKGAL
+1229 KDNSGDRFGGIKGAL

-1315 LLGDRVADPLAR
+1315 LLGDRVVDPLAR

-1475 NIQKSRP
+1475 NIQKSRS

-1584 LGEIKD
+1584 LGEIKN

-1758 SGGLHANKYDHQNR
+1758 SGGLHADKYDHQNR

-1878 AIGIGK
+1878 VVGIGK

-1890 KNIRDIKEFGIKDYF
+1890 KNIGDIKNLGIKGF
-1905 RDKALKRNTSDLYNG
+1905 INDKIIKHKSDDIYNSETLGASDNGKYRYESGEYGTKR
-1920 ESLSSNDENVQFR
+1920 
-1933 STDYGIKKYVKVQGE
+1933 YVKIKGE
-1948 WQLDVAD
+1948 WQLDTSD
-1955 SETKETLNAEKEAKE
+1955 SETQETLKREEESQKEKKS
-1970 QKHTFLSSITS
+1970 FFSSINS

-2056 TSVGNFVGDK
+2056 SAVGDFVGPYVTK
-2066 VNIVKNWFASEGEFE
+2066 VQDWFTSSGEYE
-2081 GKGFKEFLSNLI
+2081 GKGLPAFMEEHVYPNLF
-2093 TGAISN
+2093 TGFNVIFQKV
-2099 IGGALEWA
+2099 
-2107 IGDLL
+2107 L
-2112 PLAAK
+2112 PA
-2117 SAMEA
+2117 
-2122 LPSILKGLFDGL
+2122 
-2134 ASALGNVFDMVMNRK
+2134 
-2149 DEADLSKSKNKTV
+2149 
-2162 IKLSETDKKNG
+2162 
-2173 SSSNYSIFSKGS
+2173 
-2185 SPSNLYT
+2185 
-2192 SFKTDIMNGGT
+2192 
-2203 YSSNN
+2203 
-2208 SSSSN
+2208 
-2213 TSTTDSHTTNKS
+2213 
-2225 SNTNDS
+2225 
-2231 SKTNASSTSTKD
+2231 
-2243 SNTNNK
+2243 
-2249 SSSNNKA
+2249 
-2256 NEALN
+2256 
-2261 KYSPT
+2261 
-2266 KTRYDNTSNIS
+2266 
-2277 EALYYKDKNGKFVE
+2277 
-2291 ITDSNYSNINPEDY
+2291 
-2305 PTIYMKTKDNRMLS
+2305 
-2319 ATYDTAEDGYVLDP
+2319 
-2333 GQEGYEES
+2333 
-2341 DVVTFGDMI
+2341 
-2350 TRKLKKSFLFGNTM
+2350 
-2364 LSNVDSMIYK
+2364 
-2374 GSGKLIKNTIGKI
+2374 
-2387 PLPGAKIAANVVG
+2387 
-2400 GGLNLVGNVSSLGAN
+2400 
-2415 TAAKLGKNFTSTLLK
+2415 LLK
-2430 SGSKAAKNVLKQNTK
+2430 SFIISLPTIIKA
-2445 DVLQPISDK
+2445 
-2454 IKERRKSKNV
+2454 
-2464 AKDVVSNATKGK
+2464 
-2476 DVAEEVASKTAKEAS
+2476 
-2491 ENTAKKTATET
+2491 
-2502 TKDALGKNKNGVIKK
+2502 
-2517 ILSGKFTMDDFLD
+2517 
-2530 IVAQLIDWIM
+2530 
-2540 ANVGKI
+2540 
-2546 KNAFSKAK
+2546 
-2554 SSSIKGLGSK
+2554 
-2564 FVKMF
+2564 
-2569 KNKFTKVSIK
+2569 
-2579 TLMSSASKKLVA
+2579 
-2591 WISTVGA
+2591 
-2598 ALAIDAGYSFVRGMN
+2598 
-2613 QADGI
+2613 GI
-2618 IGIRNT
+2618 
-2624 DTGQKAIAG
+2624 
-2633 LANTI
+2633 
-2638 SSTLTFG
+2638 
-2645 IVPYGDIASW
+2645 
-2655 LLELFGYDMEKI
+2655 
-2667 EASRAEAELARQQW
+2667 
-2681 NTENDQNLS
+2681 
-2690 LEEFLN
+2690 
-2696 KDTAF
+2696 
-2701 SRYFDPLTG
+2701 
-2710 SVNSLF
+2710 
-2716 GGAVEGVIDIG
+2716 
-2727 GGIVGGLKDT
+2727 
-2737 TVGIGS
+2737 S
-2743 GIGKLFK
+2743 GIGKLITDALGWGRDDSHDNDNKINSDSIKIGDQSASSLTSSATSGSGSGDASWISKIMSDAETVANDMIGTANAANSGTTYKSSTLIGTNTKTNNETATGSTSNSNVPSTNVPFNNTGNTSNTSNNVANEVLLNKSQQQTSTNSNSGQMTQNQQAMLSEPITFGDGLQMYKKDSKGNLVPMTGQDYFDAQGQIQEFYTETGVKYIYDPETGRYVSEK
-2750 GDIIGAGK
+2750 GDTYTDIDDGFISRMGSVFGRSLATGK
-2758 DVLGGLGSGLKSV
+2758 TMGIMRL
-2771 GGGLINA
+2771 
-2778 GKSVIGGV
+2778 
-2786 VDAGK
+2786 GK
-2791 GLITAGKNAAS
+2791 GLSSKFGNTILGKVVKGGLNITDTAISHIPFIKTPYKMGKAGFKGLSSITSGISKMGVSGNTYIDYTAKALKEGYKPSEIMKDIGSDIVGNVKNSKLGQTASSIKNSKATKVITNVAKNAKDTVLNSNTGKKITELTSKAS
-2802 DFISW
+2802 
-2807 LNPFDNDKKEEK
+2807 
-2819 KASKNK
+2819 KASKNTINFITDWLKDGLNYILNNNTIFSKIK
-2825 EVDKYKSASDSGTF
+2825 EGLKKSGKKSSEKAAKKVVKEMIEKLISKFSQNIVGKLTKNVITKLTAAIGSAGIITAVFSIVDFTVGYDQAESILGIEEVSFVQRLLAGLINIITNELFFGLVDAKTIVDWCVDIIFPFFDIDIEGFKKQRAEAEANTKKYNQKEGTNISTEERLKQDKWTWKVTKAWDGATKAVGGAVSSAGDWAAEHLDPFGWFDSKNEKKKKKEAAKFKSAKSTMNAAPGIISESFSAIKDAG
-2839 KGLQTSISSV
+2839 KSISENVMKQTGSN
-2849 KDSINNSVKTA
+2849 DS
-2860 SNFASAGMTTNTAT
+2860 TTTENTAL
-2874 AGTLSVAEQQAN
+2874 AGTMNIAEQQLN
-2886 QFDILSQNLDSA
+2886 QFDVLSQNLDSA
-2898 YTITDMQLGKIY
+2898 YTITDLQLGKIY
-2910 GFTDSSGNFI
+2910 GFTDSQGNPI
-2920 PLSQGI
+2920 SLSQGI
-2926 EQFKNK
+2926 ENYNSKST
-2932 QAKGEVTFADV
+2932 KGLTTFADV
-2943 LSTASSSMLQL
+2943 LNTISG
-2954 QNSMSTT
+2954 SMSNMVTT
-2961 STTQTRKSS
+2961 LGTTTRQQTKQSS

-2978 TIGSVFSSFAGSGS
+2978 TIGSVFSSFTGSGS

-3077 IGTYSTFNKNEML
+3077 IVTYSTFNKNEML

-3389 SSNNVNVGPGVEG
+3389 SSSNVNVGPGVEG

-3452 ASYTGNMLNAF
+3452 ASYTGNMLGAF
-3463 KKTGFTDITSQ
+3463 KKTGFTDITNQ

-3479 GDGLVRGDV
+3479 GDGLIRGDV

-3594 SSLPSLSRSTVT
+3594 NSLPSLSRSTAT
-3606 TTGTNGYSNYGTSS
+3606 TTGTNGYSNYGTTS

>member
-113 DMDFNFN
+113 DMDFNFD

-131 QDNTPKEVSVTKGDM
+131 QDSIPKEVSVTKGDM

-189 VELMAGLRTSIVGMH
+189 VELMAGLRTSIAGMH

-347 VFPAMIAKLNDWKN
+347 IFPAMIAKLNDWKN

-371 DIFGLEIDTKR
+371 DIFGLDIDTKR

-551 FLKNAESQGDSI
+551 FLKDAELQGDSI

-568 DGSYDDYDIEA
+568 DRSYDDYDIEA

-643 WQKAMDQIPGDSFI
+643 WQKAMEQIPGDSFI
-657 EKFKNAN
+657 EKFKNTN
-664 DMQSRFVL
+664 DMQSRVAL
-672 IMGSLN
+672 IMGSLY

-734 EMIQTLNDKVIE
+734 EMTQILNDKIIE
-746 PLAKKYGLD
+746 PLAKKYDLED
-755 EKLDKFKTRAKE
+755 KLNNFKTRAKE
-767 GLLGKVQKDEE
+767 GLLGKVQKDEND
-778 GRVIKNEYGFAK
+778 RVIKNEYGFAK
-790 RSKGL
+790 RSNGL

-1086 EETGEVKEGLI
+1086 EETGEVKKGLI

-1116 VTGAASSLLLP
+1116 VTGAVSSLFLP
-1127 FGPLTGAAIGAGIG
+1127 FGPLAGAAIGAGIG

-1207 AIGAGVGMLTGT
+1207 AIGAGIGMLTGT

-1229 KDSSGDRFGGIKGAL
+1229 KDNSGDRFGGIKGAL

-1315 LLGDRVADPLAR
+1315 LLGDRVVDPLAR

-1475 NIQKSRP
+1475 NIQKSRS

-1584 LGEIKD
+1584 LGEIKN

-1758 SGGLHANKYDHQNR
+1758 SGGLHADKYDHQNR

-1878 AIGIGK
+1878 VVGIGK

-1890 KNIRDIKEFGIKDYF
+1890 KNIGDIKNLGIKGF
-1905 RDKALKRNTSDLYNG
+1905 INDKIIKHKSDDIYNSETLGASDNGKYRYESGEYGTKR
-1920 ESLSSNDENVQFR
+1920 
-1933 STDYGIKKYVKVQGE
+1933 YVKIKGE
-1948 WQLDVAD
+1948 WQLDTSD
-1955 SETKETLNAEKEAKE
+1955 SETQETLKREEESQKEKKS
-1970 QKHTFLSSITS
+1970 FFSSINS

-2056 TSVGNFVGDK
+2056 SAVGDFVGPYVTK
-2066 VNIVKNWFASEGEFE
+2066 VQDWFTSSGEYE
-2081 GKGFKEFLSNLI
+2081 GKGLPAFMEEHVYPNLF
-2093 TGAISN
+2093 TGFNVIFQKV
-2099 IGGALEWA
+2099 
-2107 IGDLL
+2107 L
-2112 PLAAK
+2112 PA
-2117 SAMEA
+2117 
-2122 LPSILKGLFDGL
+2122 
-2134 ASALGNVFDMVMNRK
+2134 
-2149 DEADLSKSKNKTV
+2149 
-2162 IKLSETDKKNG
+2162 
-2173 SSSNYSIFSKGS
+2173 
-2185 SPSNLYT
+2185 
-2192 SFKTDIMNGGT
+2192 
-2203 YSSNN
+2203 
-2208 SSSSN
+2208 
-2213 TSTTDSHTTNKS
+2213 
-2225 SNTNDS
+2225 
-2231 SKTNASSTSTKD
+2231 
-2243 SNTNNK
+2243 
-2249 SSSNNKA
+2249 
-2256 NEALN
+2256 
-2261 KYSPT
+2261 
-2266 KTRYDNTSNIS
+2266 
-2277 EALYYKDKNGKFVE
+2277 
-2291 ITDSNYSNINPEDY
+2291 
-2305 PTIYMKTKDNRMLS
+2305 
-2319 ATYDTAEDGYVLDP
+2319 
-2333 GQEGYEES
+2333 
-2341 DVVTFGDMI
+2341 
-2350 TRKLKKSFLFGNTM
+2350 
-2364 LSNVDSMIYK
+2364 
-2374 GSGKLIKNTIGKI
+2374 
-2387 PLPGAKIAANVVG
+2387 
-2400 GGLNLVGNVSSLGAN
+2400 
-2415 TAAKLGKNFTSTLLK
+2415 LLK
-2430 SGSKAAKNVLKQNTK
+2430 SFIISLPTIIKA
-2445 DVLQPISDK
+2445 
-2454 IKERRKSKNV
+2454 
-2464 AKDVVSNATKGK
+2464 
-2476 DVAEEVASKTAKEAS
+2476 
-2491 ENTAKKTATET
+2491 
-2502 TKDALGKNKNGVIKK
+2502 
-2517 ILSGKFTMDDFLD
+2517 
-2530 IVAQLIDWIM
+2530 
-2540 ANVGKI
+2540 
-2546 KNAFSKAK
+2546 
-2554 SSSIKGLGSK
+2554 
-2564 FVKMF
+2564 
-2569 KNKFTKVSIK
+2569 
-2579 TLMSSASKKLVA
+2579 
-2591 WISTVGA
+2591 
-2598 ALAIDAGYSFVRGMN
+2598 
-2613 QADGI
+2613 GI
-2618 IGIRNT
+2618 
-2624 DTGQKAIAG
+2624 
-2633 LANTI
+2633 
-2638 SSTLTFG
+2638 
-2645 IVPYGDIASW
+2645 
-2655 LLELFGYDMEKI
+2655 
-2667 EASRAEAELARQQW
+2667 
-2681 NTENDQNLS
+2681 
-2690 LEEFLN
+2690 
-2696 KDTAF
+2696 
-2701 SRYFDPLTG
+2701 
-2710 SVNSLF
+2710 
-2716 GGAVEGVIDIG
+2716 
-2727 GGIVGGLKDT
+2727 
-2737 TVGIGS
+2737 S
-2743 GIGKLFK
+2743 GIGKLITDALGWGRDDSHDNDNKINSDSIKIGDQSASSLTSSATSGSGSGDASWISKIMSDAETVANDMIGTANAANSGTTYKSSTLIGTNTKTNNETATGSTSNSNVPSTNVPFNNTGNTSNTSNNVANEVLLNKSQQQTSTNSNSGQMTQNQQAMLSEPITFGDGLQMYKKDSKGNLVPMTGQDYFDAQGQIQEFYTETGVKYIYDPETGRYVSEK
-2750 GDIIGAGK
+2750 GDTYTDIDDGFISRMGSVFGRSLATGK
-2758 DVLGGLGSGLKSV
+2758 TMGIMRL
-2771 GGGLINA
+2771 
-2778 GKSVIGGV
+2778 
-2786 VDAGK
+2786 GK
-2791 GLITAGKNAAS
+2791 GLSSKFGNTILGKVVKGGLNITDTAISHIPFIKTPYKMGKAGFKGLSSITSGISKMGVSGNTYIDYTAKALKEGYKPSEIMKDIGSDIVGNVKNSKLGQTASSIKNSKATKVITNVAKNAKDTVLNSNTGKKITELTSKAS
-2802 DFISW
+2802 
-2807 LNPFDNDKKEEK
+2807 
-2819 KASKNK
+2819 KASKNTINFITDWLKDGLNYILNNNTIFSKIK
-2825 EVDKYKSASDSGTF
+2825 EGLKKSGKKSSEKAAKKVVKEMIEKLISKFSQNIVGKLTKNVITKLTAAIGSAGIITAVFSIVDFTVGYDQAESILGIEEVSFVQRLLAGLINIITNELFFGLVDAKTIVDWCVDIIFPFFDIDIEGFKKQRAEAEANTKKYNQKEGTNISTEERLKQDKWTWKVTKAWDGATKAVGGAVSSAGDWAAEHLDPFGWFDSKNEKKKKKEAAKFKSAKSTMNAAPGIISESFSAIKDAG
-2839 KGLQTSISSV
+2839 KSISENVMKQTGSN
-2849 KDSINNSVKTA
+2849 DS
-2860 SNFASAGMTTNTAT
+2860 TTTENTAL
-2874 AGTLSVAEQQAN
+2874 AGTMNIAEQQLN
-2886 QFDILSQNLDSA
+2886 QFDVLSQNLDSA
-2898 YTITDMQLGKIY
+2898 YTITDLQLGKIY
-2910 GFTDSSGNFI
+2910 GFTDSQGNPI
-2920 PLSQGI
+2920 SLSQGI
-2926 EQFKNK
+2926 ENYNSKST
-2932 QAKGEVTFADV
+2932 KGLTTFADV
-2943 LSTASSSMLQL
+2943 LNTISG
-2954 QNSMSTT
+2954 SMSNMVTT
-2961 STTQTRKSS
+2961 LGTTTRQQTKQSS

-2978 TIGSVFSSFAGSGS
+2978 TIGSVFSSFTGSGS

-3389 SSNNVNVGPGVEG
+3389 SSSNVNVGPGVEG

-3452 ASYTGNMLNAF
+3452 ASYTGNMLGAF
-3463 KKTGFTDITSQ
+3463 KKTGFTDITNQ

-3479 GDGLVRGDV
+3479 GDGLIRGDV

-3594 SSLPSLSRSTVT
+3594 NSLPSLSRSTAT
-3606 TTGTNGYSNYGTSS
+3606 TTGTNGYSNYGTTS

>member
-11 LGKSISYATVD
+11 VGKSISYATVD

-113 DMDFNFN
+113 DTDFNFD

-131 QDNTPKEVSVTKGDM
+131 QDSIPKEVSVTKGDM
-146 IVADSVS
+146 IVADSIS

-174 VKTQLATT
+174 VKTQLAAT

-189 VELMAGLRTSIVGMH
+189 VELMAGLRTSIAGMH

-256 QDQSKSDDI
+256 QDQNKSDDI

-276 IKEYFKAIGKNIKN
+276 VKEYFKAIGKNIKN

-347 VFPAMIAKLNDWKN
+347 IFPAMIAKLNDWKN

-551 FLKNAESQGDSI
+551 FLKDAELQGDSI

-585 GGGKQNK
+585 GGRKQNK

-664 DMQSRFVL
+664 DMQSRFAL

-683 PAAMLTGLIGK
+683 PAAMLTGLIAK

-703 FKAETDEVGA
+703 FKAETDEVSA
-713 NGKRIKGLV
+713 DGKRIKGLV
-722 DAMTEKMTKKWE
+722 DAMTEKMAKKWE
-734 EMIQTLNDKVIE
+734 EMTQTLNDKVIE

-767 GLLGKVQKDEE
+767 GLLGKVQKDEN

-790 RSKGL
+790 RSNGL
-795 LTPTMYALQKDFRGI
+795 LTPTMYALQKDFRGV
-810 TGYTKDSIIDVLSPL
+810 TGYTKNSIIDVLSPL
-825 INDPTI
+825 INDPTV
-831 ADFRSSMMDK
+831 ADFRASMMDK

-846 TKKEIEKLQDIINN
+846 SEKDIKKLQSIVDS
-860 LTPEEKAKLGNDRI
+860 LSPEQKAELGNDRI
-874 KLLKKLGIKGLARGG
+874 KLLKKLGITGLARGG

-936 PNADMSQ
+936 PNADMSK
-943 HQAQFG
+943 HEAQFG
-949 IPGFAEGGTAEGKN
+949 IPGFAEGGKAEGTTSFE
-963 PIDELDDIL
+963 ELDSIL

-983 KNQDNISRNRRSGGP
+983 KSQDNISRNRRSNGP
-998 ISMIVDYIK
+998 IAMIVDYIK
-1007 KVFNLNQDPKKE
+1007 KAFNLDQDPKKE
-1019 KSELNKTMTDILS
+1019 KSEINKMMTDILS
-1032 QMEGKGPDIAS
+1032 QMEGKGPDMAS
-1043 KAVIGGGIGLLFGA
+1043 KAIIGGGLGLLFGA
-1057 PLIGAGIG
+1057 PLIGAGLG

-1086 EETGEVKEGLI
+1086 EKTGEVKEGLI
-1097 SKKIQDTF
+1097 SKKMQDTF
-1105 KEHTKD
+1105 KDHTKD

-1116 VTGAASSLLLP
+1116 VTGAVGSLFLP
-1127 FGPLTGAAIGAGIG
+1127 FGPLAGAAIGAGVG

-1171 LLTPDRIKKIKDYFP
+1171 LLTPDRLKKIKDYFP

-1244 NEHFVQPLRDFGTNF
+1244 DEHFVQPLKDFGTNF
-1259 KDDFFGFIKESM
+1259 KDDFFGFVKESM

-1315 LLGDRVADPLAR
+1315 LLGDRVVDPLAR

-1376 LQFAKTRKMGQYDYR
+1376 IQFAKTRKMGQYDYR

-1533 KNWRKMDAKRL
+1533 KDWRKMDAKRL

-1758 SGGLHANKYDHQNR
+1758 SGGLHADKYDHQNR

-1789 EINGEMQKLTKK
+1789 EINGEMQKLTKE
-1801 MILKD
+1801 MILSNKG
-1806 LTYDQLDQI
+1806 LSYDQLDQI
-1815 ISKEGGNTPFKEKT
+1815 ISKEEGNTPFKEKT
-1829 SVRSG
+1829 SIKSA
-1834 IYNNTGGLRKVTGT
+1834 IYNNTGSLRKVTGT

-1878 AIGIGK
+1878 AVGIGK

-1890 KNIRDIKEFGIKDYF
+1890 KNIGDIKNLGIKGF
-1905 RDKALKRNTSDLYNG
+1905 INDKIIKHKSDDIYNSETLGASDSGKYRYESGEYGTKR
-1920 ESLSSNDENVQFR
+1920 
-1933 STDYGIKKYVKVQGE
+1933 YVKVKGE
-1948 WQLDVAD
+1948 WQLDTSD
-1955 SETKETLNAEKEAKE
+1955 SETQETLKREEESQKEKKS
-1970 QKHTFLSSITS
+1970 FFSSINS
-1981 MKDGILGIFNRNKE
+1981 MKDGILGLFNRNKE

-2056 TSVGNFVGDK
+2056 SAVGDFVGPYVTKIQD
-2066 VNIVKNWFASEGEFE
+2066 WFTSSGEYE
-2081 GKGFKEFLSNLI
+2081 GKGLPAFMEEHVYPNLFTGFNVIFQKVLPALLKSFIISLPTIIKAGISGIGKLI
-2093 TGAISN
+2093 TDALGWGRDDSHDNDNKINSN
-2099 IGGALEWA
+2099 SIK
-2107 IGDLL
+2107 IGDQ
-2112 PLAAK
+2112 
-2117 SAMEA
+2117 SA
-2122 LPSILKGLFDGL
+2122 SSL
-2134 ASALGNVFDMVMNRK
+2134 ASSATSG
-2149 DEADLSKSKNKTV
+2149 
-2162 IKLSETDKKNG
+2162 G
-2173 SSSNYSIFSKGS
+2173 S
-2185 SPSNLYT
+2185 
-2192 SFKTDIMNGGT
+2192 GGT
-2203 YSSNN
+2203 STWISKIMSDAETVANDMIGTANAVNTGTTYKSSTLIGTNTKTNN
-2208 SSSSN
+2208 ETVTGSTSNSNVPSMNVPFNNTGN
-2213 TSTTDSHTTNKS
+2213 TSTTSNNAANEVLLNKS
-2225 SNTNDS
+2225 QQQ
-2231 SKTNASSTSTKD
+2231 TSTN
-2243 SNTNNK
+2243 SNSRQMTQEQQ
-2249 SSSNNKA
+2249 A
-2256 NEALN
+2256 
-2261 KYSPT
+2261 
-2266 KTRYDNTSNIS
+2266 
-2277 EALYYKDKNGKFVE
+2277 
-2291 ITDSNYSNINPEDY
+2291 
-2305 PTIYMKTKDNRMLS
+2305 MLS
-2319 ATYDTAEDGYVLDP
+2319 EP
-2333 GQEGYEES
+2333 M
-2341 DVVTFGDMI
+2341 TFGDGLQMY
-2350 TRKLKKSFLFGNTM
+2350 KKDSKGNLVPMTGQDYFDAQGQIQEFYTETGVKYTYDPETGRYLSEKGDTYTDIDDGFISRMGSVFGRSLATGKTMGIMRLGKGLSSKFGNTM
-2364 LSNVDSMIYK
+2364 L
-2374 GSGKLIKNTIGKI
+2374 GK
-2387 PLPGAKIAANVVG
+2387 VVK
-2400 GGLNLVGNVSSLGAN
+2400 GGLNIMDTAISHIPFIKTPYKMGKAGFKGLSSITSGISKMGVTGNTYIDYAAKALKEGYKPSEIMKDIGSDIVGNVKNS
-2415 TAAKLGKNFTSTLLK
+2415 KLGQTASNIKNSKATKVITNVAKNAKDTVLNSNTGKKITELTSKASKASKSTINLITDWVKDGLNYILNNNTIFSKIKEGLKK
-2430 SGSKAAKNVLKQNTK
+2430 SGKESSEKAAKKVVKEMIEKLISKFSQNIVGKLT
-2445 DVLQPISDK
+2445 
-2454 IKERRKSKNV
+2454 KNV
-2464 AKDVVSNATKGK
+2464 ITKLTAAIGSAGIITAVFSIV
-2476 DVAEEVASKTAKEAS
+2476 DFTVGYDQAESILGIEEV
-2491 ENTAKKTATET
+2491 
-2502 TKDALGKNKNGVIKK
+2502 
-2517 ILSGKFTMDDFLD
+2517 
-2530 IVAQLIDWIM
+2530 
-2540 ANVGKI
+2540 
-2546 KNAFSKAK
+2546 
-2554 SSSIKGLGSK
+2554 
-2564 FVKMF
+2564 
-2569 KNKFTKVSIK
+2569 
-2579 TLMSSASKKLVA
+2579 
-2591 WISTVGA
+2591 
-2598 ALAIDAGYSFVRGMN
+2598 SFVQRLL
-2613 QADGI
+2613 
-2618 IGIRNT
+2618 
-2624 DTGQKAIAG
+2624 AG
-2633 LANTI
+2633 LINIITN
-2638 SSTLTFG
+2638 
-2645 IVPYGDIASW
+2645 
-2655 LLELFGYDMEKI
+2655 ELFFGLVDAKTIVDWCVDIIFPFFDIDI
-2667 EASRAEAELARQQW
+2667 EGFKKQRAEAEE
-2681 NTENDQNLS
+2681 NTKKYNQKEGTNIS
-2690 LEEFLN
+2690 TEERL
-2696 KDTAF
+2696 KQDKWTWKVTQAW
-2701 SRYFDPLTG
+2701 DGATKA
-2710 SVNSLF
+2710 V
-2716 GGAVEGVIDIG
+2716 GGAVSSAGDWAAEHLDPFGWFDSKNEKKKKKEAAKFKSAKSTMNAAP
-2727 GGIVGGLKDT
+2727 GIISKSFSAIKD
-2737 TVGIGS
+2737 
-2743 GIGKLFK
+2743 
-2750 GDIIGAGK
+2750 
-2758 DVLGGLGSGLKSV
+2758 
-2771 GGGLINA
+2771 A
-2778 GKSVIGGV
+2778 GKS
-2786 VDAGK
+2786 
-2791 GLITAGKNAAS
+2791 
-2802 DFISW
+2802 ISE
-2807 LNPFDNDKKEEK
+2807 NVKK
-2819 KASKNK
+2819 
-2825 EVDKYKSASDSGTF
+2825 
-2839 KGLQTSISSV
+2839 QTG
-2849 KDSINNSVKTA
+2849 
-2860 SNFASAGMTTNTAT
+2860 SNGSTTTENTAL
-2874 AGTLSVAEQQAN
+2874 AGTMSIAEQQLN
-2886 QFDILSQNLDSA
+2886 QFDVLSQNLDSA
-2898 YTITDMQLGKIY
+2898 YTITDLQLGKIY
-2910 GFTDSSGNFI
+2910 GFTDSQGNPI
-2920 PLSQGI
+2920 SLSQGI
-2926 EQFKNK
+2926 ENYNSKST
-2932 QAKGEVTFADV
+2932 KGLTTFGDV
-2943 LSTASSSMLQL
+2943 LNTISG
-2954 QNSMSTT
+2954 SMSNMVTT
-2961 STTQTRKSS
+2961 LGTTTRQQTKQSS

-2978 TIGSVFSSFAGSGS
+2978 TIGSVFSSFTGSGS

-3172 RLKSKLGKLGFGKGT
+3172 RLRSKLGKLGFGKGT

-3347 GDGSESSAN
+3347 GDGSESSVS

-3389 SSNNVNVGPGVEG
+3389 SSSNVNVGPGVEG

-3463 KKTGFTDITSQ
+3463 KKTGFTDITNQ

-3479 GDGLVRGDV
+3479 GDGLIRGDV

-3544 YSGSGSGKNKNVR
+3544 YSGSGSGKNKNTR
-3557 FLSGRGTGNIANS
+3557 FLSGKGTGNMANS

>member
-113 DMDFNFN
+113 DMDFNFD

-131 QDNTPKEVSVTKGDM
+131 QDSIPKEVSVTKGDM

-189 VELMAGLRTSIVGMH
+189 VELMAGLRTSIAGMH

-347 VFPAMIAKLNDWKN
+347 IFPAMIAKLNDWKN

-371 DIFGLEIDTKR
+371 DIFGLDIDTKR

-551 FLKNAESQGDSI
+551 FLKDAELQGDSI

-568 DGSYDDYDIEA
+568 DRSYDDYDIEA

-643 WQKAMDQIPGDSFI
+643 WQKAMEQIPGDSFI
-657 EKFKNAN
+657 EKFKNTN
-664 DMQSRFVL
+664 DMQSRVAL
-672 IMGSLN
+672 IMGSLY

-734 EMIQTLNDKVIE
+734 EMTQILNDKIIE
-746 PLAKKYGLD
+746 PLAKKYDLED
-755 EKLDKFKTRAKE
+755 KLNNFKTRAKE
-767 GLLGKVQKDEE
+767 GLLGKVQKDEND
-778 GRVIKNEYGFAK
+778 RVIKNEYGFAK
-790 RSKGL
+790 RSNGL

-1086 EETGEVKEGLI
+1086 EETGEVKKGLI

-1116 VTGAASSLLLP
+1116 VTGAVSSLFLP
-1127 FGPLTGAAIGAGIG
+1127 FGPLAGAAIGAGIG

-1207 AIGAGVGMLTGT
+1207 AIGAGIGMLTGT

-1229 KDSSGDRFGGIKGAL
+1229 KDNSGDRFGGIKGAL

-1315 LLGDRVADPLAR
+1315 LLGDRVVDPLAR

-1376 LQFAKTRKMGQYDYR
+1376 IQFAKTRKMGQYDYR

-1475 NIQKSRP
+1475 NIQKSRS

-1584 LGEIKD
+1584 LGEIKN

-1758 SGGLHANKYDHQNR
+1758 SGGLHADKYDHQNR

-1878 AIGIGK
+1878 VVGIGK

-1890 KNIRDIKEFGIKDYF
+1890 KNIGDIKNLGIKGF
-1905 RDKALKRNTSDLYNG
+1905 INDKIIKHKSDDIYNSETLGASDNGKYRYESGEYGTKR
-1920 ESLSSNDENVQFR
+1920 
-1933 STDYGIKKYVKVQGE
+1933 YVKIKGE
-1948 WQLDVAD
+1948 WQLDTSD
-1955 SETKETLNAEKEAKE
+1955 SETQETLKREEESQKEKKS
-1970 QKHTFLSSITS
+1970 FFSSINS

-2056 TSVGNFVGDK
+2056 SAVGDFVGPYVTK
-2066 VNIVKNWFASEGEFE
+2066 VQDWFTSSGEYE
-2081 GKGFKEFLSNLI
+2081 GKGLPAFMEEHVYPNLF
-2093 TGAISN
+2093 TGFNVIFQKV
-2099 IGGALEWA
+2099 
-2107 IGDLL
+2107 L
-2112 PLAAK
+2112 PA
-2117 SAMEA
+2117 
-2122 LPSILKGLFDGL
+2122 
-2134 ASALGNVFDMVMNRK
+2134 
-2149 DEADLSKSKNKTV
+2149 
-2162 IKLSETDKKNG
+2162 
-2173 SSSNYSIFSKGS
+2173 
-2185 SPSNLYT
+2185 
-2192 SFKTDIMNGGT
+2192 
-2203 YSSNN
+2203 
-2208 SSSSN
+2208 
-2213 TSTTDSHTTNKS
+2213 
-2225 SNTNDS
+2225 
-2231 SKTNASSTSTKD
+2231 
-2243 SNTNNK
+2243 
-2249 SSSNNKA
+2249 
-2256 NEALN
+2256 
-2261 KYSPT
+2261 
-2266 KTRYDNTSNIS
+2266 
-2277 EALYYKDKNGKFVE
+2277 
-2291 ITDSNYSNINPEDY
+2291 
-2305 PTIYMKTKDNRMLS
+2305 
-2319 ATYDTAEDGYVLDP
+2319 
-2333 GQEGYEES
+2333 
-2341 DVVTFGDMI
+2341 
-2350 TRKLKKSFLFGNTM
+2350 
-2364 LSNVDSMIYK
+2364 
-2374 GSGKLIKNTIGKI
+2374 
-2387 PLPGAKIAANVVG
+2387 
-2400 GGLNLVGNVSSLGAN
+2400 
-2415 TAAKLGKNFTSTLLK
+2415 LLK
-2430 SGSKAAKNVLKQNTK
+2430 SFIISLPTIIKA
-2445 DVLQPISDK
+2445 
-2454 IKERRKSKNV
+2454 
-2464 AKDVVSNATKGK
+2464 
-2476 DVAEEVASKTAKEAS
+2476 
-2491 ENTAKKTATET
+2491 
-2502 TKDALGKNKNGVIKK
+2502 
-2517 ILSGKFTMDDFLD
+2517 
-2530 IVAQLIDWIM
+2530 
-2540 ANVGKI
+2540 
-2546 KNAFSKAK
+2546 
-2554 SSSIKGLGSK
+2554 
-2564 FVKMF
+2564 
-2569 KNKFTKVSIK
+2569 
-2579 TLMSSASKKLVA
+2579 
-2591 WISTVGA
+2591 
-2598 ALAIDAGYSFVRGMN
+2598 
-2613 QADGI
+2613 GI
-2618 IGIRNT
+2618 
-2624 DTGQKAIAG
+2624 
-2633 LANTI
+2633 
-2638 SSTLTFG
+2638 
-2645 IVPYGDIASW
+2645 
-2655 LLELFGYDMEKI
+2655 
-2667 EASRAEAELARQQW
+2667 
-2681 NTENDQNLS
+2681 
-2690 LEEFLN
+2690 
-2696 KDTAF
+2696 
-2701 SRYFDPLTG
+2701 
-2710 SVNSLF
+2710 
-2716 GGAVEGVIDIG
+2716 
-2727 GGIVGGLKDT
+2727 
-2737 TVGIGS
+2737 S
-2743 GIGKLFK
+2743 GIGKLITDALGWGRDDSHDNDNKINSDSIKIGDQSASSLTSSATSGSGSGDASWISKIMSDAETVANDMIGTANAANSGTTYKSSTLIGTNTKTNNETATGSTSNSNVPSTNVPFNNTGNTSNTSNNVANEVLLNKSQQQTSTNSNSGQMTQNQQAMLSEPITFGDGLQMYKKDSKGNLVPMTGQDYFDAQGQIQEFYTETGVKYIYDPETGRYVSEKGDTYTDIDDGFISRMGSVFGRSLATGKTMGIMRLGKGLSSKFGNTILGKVVKGGLNIMDTAISHIPFIKTPYKMGKAGFK
-2750 GDIIGAGK
+2750 GLSSITSGISKMGVSGNTYIDYTAKALKEGYKPSEIMKDIGSDIVGNVKNSKLGQTASSIKNSKATKVITNVAKNAKDTVLNSNTGK
-2758 DVLGGLGSGLKSV
+2758 KITELTSKASKASKSTINLITDWVKDGLNYILNNNTIFSKIKEGLKKSGKKSSEKAAKKVVKEMIEKLISKFSQNIV
-2771 GGGLINA
+2771 GKLTKNVITKLTAAIGSAGIITAVFSIVDFTVGYDQAESILGIEEVSFVQRLLAGLINIITNELFFGLVDAKTIVDWCVDIIFPFFDIDIEGFKKQRAEAEANTKKYNQKEGTNISTEERLKQDKWTWKVTKAWDGATKAVGGAVSSAGDWAAEHLDPFGWFDSKNEKKKKKEAAKFKSAKSTMNAAPGIISESFSAIKDA
-2778 GKSVIGGV
+2778 GKS
-2786 VDAGK
+2786 
-2791 GLITAGKNAAS
+2791 
-2802 DFISW
+2802 ISE
-2807 LNPFDNDKKEEK
+2807 NVMKQTGSND
-2819 KASKNK
+2819 S
-2825 EVDKYKSASDSGTF
+2825 
-2839 KGLQTSISSV
+2839 
-2849 KDSINNSVKTA
+2849 
-2860 SNFASAGMTTNTAT
+2860 TTTENTAL
-2874 AGTLSVAEQQAN
+2874 AGTMNIAEQQLN
-2886 QFDILSQNLDSA
+2886 QFDVLSQNLDSA
-2898 YTITDMQLGKIY
+2898 YTITDLQLGKIY
-2910 GFTDSSGNFI
+2910 GFTDSQGNPI
-2920 PLSQGI
+2920 SLSQGI
-2926 EQFKNK
+2926 ENYNSKST
-2932 QAKGEVTFADV
+2932 KGLTTFADV
-2943 LSTASSSMLQL
+2943 LNTISG
-2954 QNSMSTT
+2954 SMSNMVTT
-2961 STTQTRKSS
+2961 LGTTTRQQTKQSS

-2978 TIGSVFSSFAGSGS
+2978 TIGSVFSSFTGSGS

-3077 IGTYSTFNKNEML
+3077 IVTYSTFNKNEML

-3389 SSNNVNVGPGVEG
+3389 SSSNVNVGPGVEG

-3452 ASYTGNMLNAF
+3452 ASYTGNMLGAF
-3463 KKTGFTDITSQ
+3463 KKTGFTDITNQ

-3479 GDGLVRGDV
+3479 GDGLIRGDV

-3557 FLSGRGTGNIANS
+3557 FLSGRDTGNIANS

-3594 SSLPSLSRSTVT
+3594 NSLPSLSRSTAT
-3606 TTGTNGYSNYGTSS
+3606 TTGTNGYSNYGTTS

>member
-104 SMFGGFDDI
+104 SMFSGFDDI
-113 DMDFNFN
+113 DTDFNFD

-131 QDNTPKEVSVTKGDM
+131 QDSIPKEVSVTKGDM

-189 VELMAGLRTSIVGMH
+189 VELMAGLRTSIAGMH

-347 VFPAMIAKLNDWKN
+347 IFPAMIAKLNNWKN

-382 KIDTG
+382 KLDTG

-504 IKKNIK
+504 IKNNIK

-664 DMQSRFVL
+664 DMQSRFAL

-734 EMIQTLNDKVIE
+734 EMTQTLNDKVIE
-746 PLAKKYGLD
+746 PLAKKYDLED
-755 EKLDKFKTRAKE
+755 KLNNFKTRAKE
-767 GLLGKVQKDEE
+767 GLLGKVQKDEND
-778 GRVIKNEYGFAK
+778 RVIKNEYGFAK
-790 RSKGL
+790 RSNGL

-825 INDPTI
+825 INDPTV
-831 ADFRSSMMDK
+831 ADFRASMIDK

-846 TKKEIEKLQDIINN
+846 SEKDIKKLQSIVDS
-860 LTPEEKAKLGNDRI
+860 LSPEQKAELGNDRI

-1086 EETGEVKEGLI
+1086 EETGEVKKGLI

-1244 NEHFVQPLRDFGTNF
+1244 NEHFVQPLEDFGTNF
-1259 KDDFFGFIKESM
+1259 KDDFFGFVKESM

-1315 LLGDRVADPLAR
+1315 LLGDRVVDPLAR

-1632 ENLTDKNISVDD
+1632 ENLTNKNISVDD

-1758 SGGLHANKYDHQNR
+1758 SGGLHADKYDHQNR

-1789 EINGEMQKLTKK
+1789 EINGEMQKLTKE
-1801 MILKD
+1801 MILSNKG
-1806 LTYDQLDQI
+1806 LSYDQLDQI
-1815 ISKEGGNTPFKEKT
+1815 ISKEEGNTPFKEKT
-1829 SVRSG
+1829 SIKSA
-1834 IYNNTGGLRKVTGT
+1834 IYNNTGSLRKVTGT

-1868 LGAIGALGAG
+1868 LGAIGALGASAVG
-1878 AIGIGK
+1878 LGK

-1890 KNIRDIKEFGIKDYF
+1890 KNIEDIKNLGIKGF
-1905 RDKALKRNTSDLYNG
+1905 INDKIIKHKSDDIYNSETLGASDNGKYRYESGEYGTKR
-1920 ESLSSNDENVQFR
+1920 
-1933 STDYGIKKYVKVQGE
+1933 YVKIKGE
-1948 WQLDVAD
+1948 WQLDTSD
-1955 SETKETLNAEKEAKE
+1955 SETQETLKREEESQKEKKS
-1970 QKHTFLSSITS
+1970 FFSSINS

-2056 TSVGNFVGDK
+2056 SAVGDFVGPYVTK
-2066 VNIVKNWFASEGEFE
+2066 VQDWFTSSGEYE
-2081 GKGFKEFLSNLI
+2081 GKGLPAFMEEHVYPNLF
-2093 TGAISN
+2093 TGFNVIFQKV
-2099 IGGALEWA
+2099 
-2107 IGDLL
+2107 L
-2112 PLAAK
+2112 PA
-2117 SAMEA
+2117 
-2122 LPSILKGLFDGL
+2122 
-2134 ASALGNVFDMVMNRK
+2134 
-2149 DEADLSKSKNKTV
+2149 
-2162 IKLSETDKKNG
+2162 
-2173 SSSNYSIFSKGS
+2173 
-2185 SPSNLYT
+2185 
-2192 SFKTDIMNGGT
+2192 
-2203 YSSNN
+2203 
-2208 SSSSN
+2208 
-2213 TSTTDSHTTNKS
+2213 
-2225 SNTNDS
+2225 
-2231 SKTNASSTSTKD
+2231 
-2243 SNTNNK
+2243 
-2249 SSSNNKA
+2249 
-2256 NEALN
+2256 
-2261 KYSPT
+2261 
-2266 KTRYDNTSNIS
+2266 
-2277 EALYYKDKNGKFVE
+2277 
-2291 ITDSNYSNINPEDY
+2291 
-2305 PTIYMKTKDNRMLS
+2305 
-2319 ATYDTAEDGYVLDP
+2319 
-2333 GQEGYEES
+2333 
-2341 DVVTFGDMI
+2341 
-2350 TRKLKKSFLFGNTM
+2350 
-2364 LSNVDSMIYK
+2364 
-2374 GSGKLIKNTIGKI
+2374 
-2387 PLPGAKIAANVVG
+2387 
-2400 GGLNLVGNVSSLGAN
+2400 
-2415 TAAKLGKNFTSTLLK
+2415 LLK
-2430 SGSKAAKNVLKQNTK
+2430 SFIISLPTIIKA
-2445 DVLQPISDK
+2445 
-2454 IKERRKSKNV
+2454 
-2464 AKDVVSNATKGK
+2464 
-2476 DVAEEVASKTAKEAS
+2476 
-2491 ENTAKKTATET
+2491 
-2502 TKDALGKNKNGVIKK
+2502 
-2517 ILSGKFTMDDFLD
+2517 
-2530 IVAQLIDWIM
+2530 
-2540 ANVGKI
+2540 
-2546 KNAFSKAK
+2546 
-2554 SSSIKGLGSK
+2554 
-2564 FVKMF
+2564 
-2569 KNKFTKVSIK
+2569 
-2579 TLMSSASKKLVA
+2579 
-2591 WISTVGA
+2591 
-2598 ALAIDAGYSFVRGMN
+2598 
-2613 QADGI
+2613 GI
-2618 IGIRNT
+2618 
-2624 DTGQKAIAG
+2624 
-2633 LANTI
+2633 
-2638 SSTLTFG
+2638 
-2645 IVPYGDIASW
+2645 
-2655 LLELFGYDMEKI
+2655 
-2667 EASRAEAELARQQW
+2667 
-2681 NTENDQNLS
+2681 
-2690 LEEFLN
+2690 
-2696 KDTAF
+2696 
-2701 SRYFDPLTG
+2701 
-2710 SVNSLF
+2710 
-2716 GGAVEGVIDIG
+2716 
-2727 GGIVGGLKDT
+2727 
-2737 TVGIGS
+2737 S
-2743 GIGKLFK
+2743 GIGKLITDALGWGRDDSHDNDNKINSNSIKIGDQSASSLASSATSGGSGGTSTWISKIMSDAETVANDMIGTANAVNTGTTYKSSTLIGTNTKTNNETATGSTSNSNVPSTNVPFNNTGNTSNTSNNVANEVLLNKSQQQTSTNSNSGQMTQDQQAMLSEPMTFEDGLQMYKKDSKGNLVPMTGQDYFDAQGQIQEFYTETGVKYIYDPETGRYVSEKGDTYTDIDDGFISRMGSVFGRSLATGKTMGIMRLGKGLSSKFGNTILGKVVKGGLNITDTAISHIPFIKTPYKMGKAGFK
-2750 GDIIGAGK
+2750 GLSSITSGISKMGVSGNTYIDYATKALKEGYKPSEIMKDIGSDIVGNVKNNKLGQTASRIKNSKATKVITNVAKNAKDTVLNSNTGK
-2758 DVLGGLGSGLKSV
+2758 KITELTSKASKASKSTINLITDWVKDGLNYILNNNTIFSKIKEGLKKSGKKSSEKAAKKVVKEMIEKLISKFNQNIV
-2771 GGGLINA
+2771 GKLTKNVITKLTAAIGSAGIITAVFSIVDFTVGYDQAESILGIEEVSFVQRLLAGLINIITNELFFGLVDAKTIVDWCVDIIFPFFDIDIEGFKKQRAEAEANTKKYNQKEGTNISTEERLKQDKWTWKVTKAWDGATKAVGGAVSSAGDWAAEHLDPFGWFDSKNEKKKKKEAAKFKSVKSTMNAAPGIISESFSAIKDA
-2778 GKSVIGGV
+2778 GKS
-2786 VDAGK
+2786 
-2791 GLITAGKNAAS
+2791 
-2802 DFISW
+2802 ISE
-2807 LNPFDNDKKEEK
+2807 NVMKQTGSND
-2819 KASKNK
+2819 S
-2825 EVDKYKSASDSGTF
+2825 
-2839 KGLQTSISSV
+2839 
-2849 KDSINNSVKTA
+2849 
-2860 SNFASAGMTTNTAT
+2860 TTTENTAL
-2874 AGTLSVAEQQAN
+2874 AGTMNIAEQQLN
-2886 QFDILSQNLDSA
+2886 QFDVLSQNLDSA
-2898 YTITDMQLGKIY
+2898 YTITDLQLGKIY
-2910 GFTDSSGNFI
+2910 GFTDSQGNPI
-2920 PLSQGI
+2920 SLSQGI
-2926 EQFKNK
+2926 ENYNSKST
-2932 QAKGEVTFADV
+2932 KGLTTFADV
-2943 LSTASSSMLQL
+2943 LNTISG
-2954 QNSMSTT
+2954 SMSNMVTT
-2961 STTQTRKSS
+2961 LGTTTRQQTKQSS

-2978 TIGSVFSSFAGSGS
+2978 TIGSVFSSFTGSGS

-3032 ANVLNFYAGRGRDEM
+3032 ANVLNFYDGRGRDEM

-3172 RLKSKLGKLGFGKGT
+3172 RLRSKLGKLGFGKGT

-3347 GDGSESSAN
+3347 GDGSESSVS

-3389 SSNNVNVGPGVEG
+3389 SSSNVNVGPGVEG

-3452 ASYTGNMLNAF
+3452 ASYTGNMLGAF
-3463 KKTGFTDITSQ
+3463 KKTGFTDITNQ

-3479 GDGLVRGDV
+3479 GDGLIRGDV

-3606 TTGTNGYSNYGTSS
+3606 TTGTNEYSNYGTSS

>member
-113 DMDFNFN
+113 DMDFNFD

-131 QDNTPKEVSVTKGDM
+131 QDSIPKEVSVTKGDM

-189 VELMAGLRTSIVGMH
+189 VELMAGLRTSIAGMH

-347 VFPAMIAKLNDWKN
+347 IFPAMIAKLNDWKN

-371 DIFGLEIDTKR
+371 DIFGLDIDTKR

-551 FLKNAESQGDSI
+551 FLKDAELQGDSI

-568 DGSYDDYDIEA
+568 DRSYDDYDIEA

-643 WQKAMDQIPGDSFI
+643 WQKAMEQIPGDSFI
-657 EKFKNAN
+657 EKFKNTN
-664 DMQSRFVL
+664 DMQSRVAL
-672 IMGSLN
+672 IMGSLY

-734 EMIQTLNDKVIE
+734 EMTQILNDKIIE
-746 PLAKKYGLD
+746 PLAKKYDLED
-755 EKLDKFKTRAKE
+755 KLNNFKTRAKE
-767 GLLGKVQKDEE
+767 GLLGKVQKDEND
-778 GRVIKNEYGFAK
+778 RVIKNEYGFAK
-790 RSKGL
+790 RSNGL

-1086 EETGEVKEGLI
+1086 EETGEVKKGLI

-1116 VTGAASSLLLP
+1116 VTGAVSSLFLP
-1127 FGPLTGAAIGAGIG
+1127 FGPLAGAAIGAGIG

-1207 AIGAGVGMLTGT
+1207 AIGAGIGMLTGT

-1229 KDSSGDRFGGIKGAL
+1229 KDNSGDRFGGIKGAL

-1315 LLGDRVADPLAR
+1315 LLGDRVVDPLAR

-1475 NIQKSRP
+1475 NIQKSRS

-1584 LGEIKD
+1584 LGEIKN

-1758 SGGLHANKYDHQNR
+1758 SGGLHADKYDHQNR

-1878 AIGIGK
+1878 VVGIGK

-1890 KNIRDIKEFGIKDYF
+1890 KNIGDIKNLGIKGF
-1905 RDKALKRNTSDLYNG
+1905 INDKIIKHKSDDIYNSETLGASDNGKYRYESGEYGTKR
-1920 ESLSSNDENVQFR
+1920 
-1933 STDYGIKKYVKVQGE
+1933 YVKIKGE
-1948 WQLDVAD
+1948 WQLDTSD
-1955 SETKETLNAEKEAKE
+1955 SETQETLKREEESQKEKKS
-1970 QKHTFLSSITS
+1970 FFSSINS

-2056 TSVGNFVGDK
+2056 SAVGDFVGPYVTK
-2066 VNIVKNWFASEGEFE
+2066 VQDWFTSSGEYE
-2081 GKGFKEFLSNLI
+2081 GKGLPAFMEEHVYPNLF
-2093 TGAISN
+2093 TGFNVIFQKV
-2099 IGGALEWA
+2099 
-2107 IGDLL
+2107 L
-2112 PLAAK
+2112 PA
-2117 SAMEA
+2117 
-2122 LPSILKGLFDGL
+2122 
-2134 ASALGNVFDMVMNRK
+2134 
-2149 DEADLSKSKNKTV
+2149 
-2162 IKLSETDKKNG
+2162 
-2173 SSSNYSIFSKGS
+2173 
-2185 SPSNLYT
+2185 
-2192 SFKTDIMNGGT
+2192 
-2203 YSSNN
+2203 
-2208 SSSSN
+2208 
-2213 TSTTDSHTTNKS
+2213 
-2225 SNTNDS
+2225 
-2231 SKTNASSTSTKD
+2231 
-2243 SNTNNK
+2243 
-2249 SSSNNKA
+2249 
-2256 NEALN
+2256 
-2261 KYSPT
+2261 
-2266 KTRYDNTSNIS
+2266 
-2277 EALYYKDKNGKFVE
+2277 
-2291 ITDSNYSNINPEDY
+2291 
-2305 PTIYMKTKDNRMLS
+2305 
-2319 ATYDTAEDGYVLDP
+2319 
-2333 GQEGYEES
+2333 
-2341 DVVTFGDMI
+2341 
-2350 TRKLKKSFLFGNTM
+2350 
-2364 LSNVDSMIYK
+2364 
-2374 GSGKLIKNTIGKI
+2374 
-2387 PLPGAKIAANVVG
+2387 
-2400 GGLNLVGNVSSLGAN
+2400 
-2415 TAAKLGKNFTSTLLK
+2415 LLK
-2430 SGSKAAKNVLKQNTK
+2430 SFIISLPTIIKA
-2445 DVLQPISDK
+2445 
-2454 IKERRKSKNV
+2454 
-2464 AKDVVSNATKGK
+2464 
-2476 DVAEEVASKTAKEAS
+2476 
-2491 ENTAKKTATET
+2491 
-2502 TKDALGKNKNGVIKK
+2502 
-2517 ILSGKFTMDDFLD
+2517 
-2530 IVAQLIDWIM
+2530 
-2540 ANVGKI
+2540 
-2546 KNAFSKAK
+2546 
-2554 SSSIKGLGSK
+2554 
-2564 FVKMF
+2564 
-2569 KNKFTKVSIK
+2569 
-2579 TLMSSASKKLVA
+2579 
-2591 WISTVGA
+2591 
-2598 ALAIDAGYSFVRGMN
+2598 
-2613 QADGI
+2613 GI
-2618 IGIRNT
+2618 
-2624 DTGQKAIAG
+2624 
-2633 LANTI
+2633 
-2638 SSTLTFG
+2638 
-2645 IVPYGDIASW
+2645 
-2655 LLELFGYDMEKI
+2655 
-2667 EASRAEAELARQQW
+2667 
-2681 NTENDQNLS
+2681 
-2690 LEEFLN
+2690 
-2696 KDTAF
+2696 
-2701 SRYFDPLTG
+2701 
-2710 SVNSLF
+2710 
-2716 GGAVEGVIDIG
+2716 
-2727 GGIVGGLKDT
+2727 
-2737 TVGIGS
+2737 S
-2743 GIGKLFK
+2743 GIGKLITDALGWGRDDSHDNDNKINSDSIKIGDQSASSLTSSATSGSGSGDASWISKIMSDAETVANDMIGTANAANSGTTYKSSTLIGTNTKTNNETATGSTSNSNVPSTNVPFNNTGNTSNTSNNVANEVLLNKSQQQTSTNSNSGQMTQNQQAMLSEPITFGDGLQMYKKDSKGNLVPMTGQDYFDAQGQIQEFYTETGVKYIYDPETGRYVSEK
-2750 GDIIGAGK
+2750 GDTYTDIDDGFISRMGSVFGRSLATGK
-2758 DVLGGLGSGLKSV
+2758 TMGIMRL
-2771 GGGLINA
+2771 
-2778 GKSVIGGV
+2778 
-2786 VDAGK
+2786 GK
-2791 GLITAGKNAAS
+2791 GLSSKFGNTILGKVVKGGLNITDTAISHIPFIKTPYKMGKAGFKGLSSITSGISKMGVSGNTYIDYTAKALKEGYKPSEIMKDIGSDIVGNVKNSKLGQTASSIKNSKATKVITNVAKNAKDTVLNSNTGKKITELTSKAS
-2802 DFISW
+2802 
-2807 LNPFDNDKKEEK
+2807 
-2819 KASKNK
+2819 KASKNTINFITDWLKDGLNYILNNNTIFSKIK
-2825 EVDKYKSASDSGTF
+2825 EGLKKSGKKSAEKAAKKVVKEMIEKLISKFSQNIVGKLTKNVITKLTAAIGSAGIITAVFSIVDFTVGYDQAESILGIEEVSFVQRLLAGLINIITNELFFGLVDAKTIVDWCVDIIFPFFDIDIEGFKKQRAEAEANTKKYNQKEGTNISTEERLKQDKWTWKVTKAWDGATKAVGGAVSSAGDWAAEHLDPFGWFDSKNEKKKKKEAAKF
-2839 KGLQTSISSV
+2839 KSAKSTMNAAPGIISESFSAIKDAGKSISENVMKQTGSN
-2849 KDSINNSVKTA
+2849 DS
-2860 SNFASAGMTTNTAT
+2860 TTTENTAL
-2874 AGTLSVAEQQAN
+2874 AGTMNIAEQQLN
-2886 QFDILSQNLDSA
+2886 QFDVLSQNLDSA
-2898 YTITDMQLGKIY
+2898 YTITDLQLGKIY
-2910 GFTDSSGNFI
+2910 GFTDSQGNPI
-2920 PLSQGI
+2920 SLSQGI
-2926 EQFKNK
+2926 ENYNSKST
-2932 QAKGEVTFADV
+2932 KGLTTFADV
-2943 LSTASSSMLQL
+2943 LNTISG
-2954 QNSMSTT
+2954 SMSNMVTT
-2961 STTQTRKSS
+2961 LGTTTRQQTKQSS

-2978 TIGSVFSSFAGSGS
+2978 TIGSVFSSFTGSGS

-3077 IGTYSTFNKNEML
+3077 IVTYSTFNKNEML

-3389 SSNNVNVGPGVEG
+3389 SSSNVNVGPGVEG

-3452 ASYTGNMLNAF
+3452 ASYTGNMLGAF
-3463 KKTGFTDITSQ
+3463 KKTGFTDITNQ

-3479 GDGLVRGDV
+3479 GDGLIRGDV

-3594 SSLPSLSRSTVT
+3594 NSLPSLSRSTAT
-3606 TTGTNGYSNYGTSS
+3606 TTGTNGYSNYGTTS

>member
-125 GSLDNF
+125 GSLDDF

-182 NMMMAQN
+182 NMMMAQS
-189 VELMAGLRTSIVGMH
+189 VELMAGLRTSIAGMH

-347 VFPAMIAKLNDWKN
+347 IFPAMIAKLNDWKN

-371 DIFGLEIDTKR
+371 DIFGLDIDTKR

-426 VYDYHTGKWIS
+426 VYDYYTGKWIS

-551 FLKNAESQGDSI
+551 FLKDAELQGDSI

-568 DGSYDDYDIEA
+568 DRSYDDYDIEA

-664 DMQSRFVL
+664 DMQSRVAL

-683 PAAMLTGLIGK
+683 PAAMLTGLITK

-734 EMIQTLNDKVIE
+734 EMTQTLNDKIIE
-746 PLAKKYGLD
+746 PLAKKYDLED
-755 EKLDKFKTRAKE
+755 KLEKFKSRAKE

-790 RSKGL
+790 RSNGL

-963 PIDELDDIL
+963 PIDELDYIL

-1086 EETGEVKEGLI
+1086 EETGEVKKGLI

-1127 FGPLTGAAIGAGIG
+1127 FGPLAGAAIGAGIG
-1141 LLKNSSTM
+1141 ILKNSSTM

-1171 LLTPDRIKKIKDYFP
+1171 LLTPDRLKKIKDYFP

-1244 NEHFVQPLRDFGTNF
+1244 NEHFVQPLEDFGTNF
-1259 KDDFFGFIKESM
+1259 KDDFFGFVKESM
-1271 IDPLNRAITPIA
+1271 IDPLNKAITPIA

-1315 LLGDRVADPLAR
+1315 LLGDRVVDPLAR

-1376 LQFAKTRKMGQYDYR
+1376 IQFAKTRKMGQYDYR

-1834 IYNNTGGLRKVTGT
+1834 IYNNTGGLRKVTGN

-1878 AIGIGK
+1878 AVGLGK

-1890 KNIRDIKEFGIKDYF
+1890 KNIRDIKEFGIKGF
-1905 RDKALKRNTSDLYNG
+1905 INDKIIKHKSDDIYNSETLGASDNGKYRYESGEYGTKR
-1920 ESLSSNDENVQFR
+1920 
-1933 STDYGIKKYVKVQGE
+1933 YVKIKGE
-1948 WQLDVAD
+1948 WQLDTSD
-1955 SETKETLNAEKEAKE
+1955 SETQETLKREEESQKEKKS
-1970 QKHTFLSSITS
+1970 FFSSINS

-2056 TSVGNFVGDK
+2056 SAVGDFVGPYVTK
-2066 VNIVKNWFASEGEFE
+2066 VQDWFTSSGEYE
-2081 GKGFKEFLSNLI
+2081 GKGLPAFMEEHVYPNLF
-2093 TGAISN
+2093 TGFNVIFQKV
-2099 IGGALEWA
+2099 
-2107 IGDLL
+2107 L
-2112 PLAAK
+2112 PA
-2117 SAMEA
+2117 
-2122 LPSILKGLFDGL
+2122 
-2134 ASALGNVFDMVMNRK
+2134 
-2149 DEADLSKSKNKTV
+2149 
-2162 IKLSETDKKNG
+2162 
-2173 SSSNYSIFSKGS
+2173 
-2185 SPSNLYT
+2185 
-2192 SFKTDIMNGGT
+2192 
-2203 YSSNN
+2203 
-2208 SSSSN
+2208 
-2213 TSTTDSHTTNKS
+2213 
-2225 SNTNDS
+2225 
-2231 SKTNASSTSTKD
+2231 
-2243 SNTNNK
+2243 
-2249 SSSNNKA
+2249 
-2256 NEALN
+2256 
-2261 KYSPT
+2261 
-2266 KTRYDNTSNIS
+2266 
-2277 EALYYKDKNGKFVE
+2277 
-2291 ITDSNYSNINPEDY
+2291 
-2305 PTIYMKTKDNRMLS
+2305 
-2319 ATYDTAEDGYVLDP
+2319 
-2333 GQEGYEES
+2333 
-2341 DVVTFGDMI
+2341 
-2350 TRKLKKSFLFGNTM
+2350 
-2364 LSNVDSMIYK
+2364 
-2374 GSGKLIKNTIGKI
+2374 
-2387 PLPGAKIAANVVG
+2387 
-2400 GGLNLVGNVSSLGAN
+2400 
-2415 TAAKLGKNFTSTLLK
+2415 LLK
-2430 SGSKAAKNVLKQNTK
+2430 SFIISLPTIIKA
-2445 DVLQPISDK
+2445 
-2454 IKERRKSKNV
+2454 
-2464 AKDVVSNATKGK
+2464 
-2476 DVAEEVASKTAKEAS
+2476 
-2491 ENTAKKTATET
+2491 
-2502 TKDALGKNKNGVIKK
+2502 
-2517 ILSGKFTMDDFLD
+2517 
-2530 IVAQLIDWIM
+2530 
-2540 ANVGKI
+2540 
-2546 KNAFSKAK
+2546 
-2554 SSSIKGLGSK
+2554 
-2564 FVKMF
+2564 
-2569 KNKFTKVSIK
+2569 
-2579 TLMSSASKKLVA
+2579 
-2591 WISTVGA
+2591 
-2598 ALAIDAGYSFVRGMN
+2598 
-2613 QADGI
+2613 GI
-2618 IGIRNT
+2618 
-2624 DTGQKAIAG
+2624 
-2633 LANTI
+2633 
-2638 SSTLTFG
+2638 
-2645 IVPYGDIASW
+2645 
-2655 LLELFGYDMEKI
+2655 
-2667 EASRAEAELARQQW
+2667 
-2681 NTENDQNLS
+2681 
-2690 LEEFLN
+2690 
-2696 KDTAF
+2696 
-2701 SRYFDPLTG
+2701 
-2710 SVNSLF
+2710 
-2716 GGAVEGVIDIG
+2716 
-2727 GGIVGGLKDT
+2727 
-2737 TVGIGS
+2737 S
-2743 GIGKLFK
+2743 GIGKLITDALGWGRDDSHDNDNKINSDSIKIGDQSASSLTSSATSGSGSGGASWISKIMSDAETVANDMIGTANAANSGTTYKSSTLIGTNTKTNNETATGSTSNSNVPSTNVPFNNTGNTSNTSNNVANEVLLNKSQQQTSTNSNSGQMTQDQQAMLSEPMTFGDGLQMYKKDSKGNLVPMTGQDYFDAQGQIQEFYTETGVKYTYDPETGRYLSEKGDTYTDIDDGFISRMSSVFGRSLATGKTMGIMRLGKGLSSKFGNTILGKVVKGGLNITDTAISHIPFIKTPYKMGKAGFK
-2750 GDIIGAGK
+2750 GLSSITSGISKMGVSGNTYIDYTAKALKEGYKPSEIMKDIGSDIVGNVKNSKLGQTVSSIKNSKATKVITNVAKNAKDTVLNSNTGK
-2758 DVLGGLGSGLKSV
+2758 KITELTSKASKASKSTINFITDWLKDGLNYILNNNTIFSKIKEGLKKSGKKSSEKAAKKVVKEMIEKLISKFSQNIV
-2771 GGGLINA
+2771 GKLTKNVITKLTAAIGSAGIITAVFSIVDFTVGYDQAESILGIEEVSFVQRLLAGLINIITNELFFGLVDAKTIVDWCVDIIFPFFDIDIEGFKKQRAEAEANTKKYNQKEGTNISTEERLKQDKWTWKVTKAWDGATKAVGGAVSSAGDWAAEHLDPFGWFDSKNEKKKKKEAAKFKSAKSTMNAAPGIISESFSAIKDA
-2778 GKSVIGGV
+2778 GKS
-2786 VDAGK
+2786 
-2791 GLITAGKNAAS
+2791 
-2802 DFISW
+2802 ISE
-2807 LNPFDNDKKEEK
+2807 NVMKQTGSND
-2819 KASKNK
+2819 S
-2825 EVDKYKSASDSGTF
+2825 
-2839 KGLQTSISSV
+2839 
-2849 KDSINNSVKTA
+2849 
-2860 SNFASAGMTTNTAT
+2860 TTTENTAL
-2874 AGTLSVAEQQAN
+2874 AGTMNIAEQQLN
-2886 QFDILSQNLDSA
+2886 QFDVLSQNLDSA
-2898 YTITDMQLGKIY
+2898 YTITDLQLGKIY
-2910 GFTDSSGNFI
+2910 GFTDSQGNPI
-2920 PLSQGI
+2920 SLSQGI
-2926 EQFKNK
+2926 ENYNSKST
-2932 QAKGEVTFADV
+2932 KGLTTFADV
-2943 LSTASSSMLQL
+2943 LNIISG
-2954 QNSMSTT
+2954 SMSNMVTT
-2961 STTQTRKSS
+2961 LGTTTRQQTKQSS

-2978 TIGSVFSSFAGSGS
+2978 TIGSVFSSFTGSGS

-3172 RLKSKLGKLGFGKGT
+3172 RLRSKLGKLGFGRGKYGPDT
-3187 ENQDLASWSELT
+3187 VQYKVWNSL
-3199 DEQIDAFIK
+3199 
-3208 KKRKDSP
+3208 R
-3215 FTGAAINKAAKA
+3215 AAGYNEIATAAA
-3227 SGLDPRYILAHAA
+3227 
-3240 VESAWG
+3240 
-3246 TSNYGAKHHNY
+3246 
-3257 FGIGAFDSNPDNAIN
+3257 
-3272 YGNSGMEAGLVN
+3272 M
-3284 GAVWIRENYYDKGQT
+3284 
-3299 TIYKMRYNG
+3299 
-3308 GKHEYCTSNTW
+3308 
-3319 VNSIANIMD
+3319 
-3328 QMPKNTN
+3328 
-3335 AVMHTPDGNIQI
+3335 GNIQHESGFDPNLI
-3347 GDGSESSAN
+3347 EKGSGVGFGLIQWSHGRRTKMENYAKEKGKSPSDLGVQIEYLLIELSNQTGAWSKSSSRYGYGTLTRDDWANGNNLDIATKAFMACFERPSYDPSVNHIDRRLKSAAEYYEAFTGQPVDTSLSYSTGTSTDSSSTVN
-3356 TLASMFAALPTA
+3356 TLGSMLAALPTA

-3402 AAKQMEVWAN
+3402 AAKQMEIWAN

-3525 EKEFLVRSYRN
+3525 EKEFLIRSYRN

-3620 SVSSTDKLLSIIIEV
+3620 SISSTDKLLSIIIEV